1 MAEAGADLGS
11 AWLNVVPSFNGMKR
25 EIAKELGGVDVT
37 GSTSSWSSRLGE
49 SLTRG
54 IGGALETIGKIGLGA
69 ATAAVG
75 GLGAALGAYIPE
87 AIKASDATD
96 KFQNTL
102 KFAGVEPGK
111 IKELTASAQKYADRT
126 IFDLQ
131 DIQSVTSKL
140 AANSVKGFDKLAEA
154 AGNLTIAAGSGK
166 VEFAQLGYALV
177 QINAAGKLMTQDW
190 NQVANAIP
198 GGAGKIMAALKD
210 IGAYTGDFRDAMSKG
225 QISAEEFNQ
234 ALLNLGFDEAAV
246 EAAQSADLFETAWG
260 NLEASLNT
268 QLTGALREVK
278 KPTTELI
285 NALADG
291 LVPQLGEKLAPA
303 AQSAAGWIQRLAD
316 SVKSGETNIKSLK
329 GQLEAVTGGFG
340 AMLAAGAGL
349 KNFQQIAGFFGGID
363 GALGK
368 TSGSLGDFA
377 KGIPDAAKSLGSLK
391 TLPGE
396 VTGAFG
402 QMSKRVAAARFEMT
416 GVADG
421 FFGTL
426 FGGTRLGSALS
437 SANGQISAG
446 MGVLKNTMIRGAATT
461 GLAFDTVAAR
471 MAPAV
476 SRIGGV
482 ASSIGGKIVGPLA
495 PIGARVRAA
504 FGPLG
509 AAFDG
514 VGSKLSGL
522 GSKLS
527 DLAPK
532 ASQSLGKLGS
542 IFAPGRMLKVL
553 AFGGLAAAAFA
564 GIGAIVQQGGVELVG
579 QISKTLQGLPG
590 QIALYGE
597 KIAQALPEALAT
609 GTSIVT
615 MVVNAITQS
624 MPQLSNAIGK
634 VVPALVKGLSDALPV
649 LLPAVAQMITAIAT
663 ALVENAPMLV
673 ESSLQLM
680 QGLVDGIFAALP
692 VLISAMPTL
701 IQTFMDGLL
710 QGLPRLLEMGTKLL
724 QSIIDG
730 ISQTLPTLT
739 AALPQ
744 IIQTFMDGLLQAL
757 PQILAAGTQL
767 LQSIIDGILQAM
779 PTLIAMLPQIIT
791 TIITG
796 LVQALPMIIQAGVGI
811 LNALINGLIQAIPM
825 LIEALPTIIT
835 TVVDTL
841 LANLPMII
849 EAGIQLLIGVI
860 TGIVQAIP
868 QLIAMLPQIIVTIVT
883 TLVQNIPR
891 IITAGI
897 QILVGLVTGIVQA
910 IPQIGSAI
918 AQVGSSIM
926 SAVAGFPR
934 MLFESGKKIIGGLI
948 DGVKSM
954 FSSAKN
960 AVSGLLS
967 GIRNLLPFSPAKEG
981 PFSGKG
987 WTLYSGMSIAEALA
1001 DGMHRRGHLFKEAV
1015 AETMAA
1021 GQAQIRDLEA
1031 GQVHALGAYSRASM
1045 MSDWTLGKTQSARE
1059 LVVRD
1064 VNDQLVGRMRVEAYG
1079 VTGDALGSV
1088 SRGSLRER
1096 IGISR

>member
-1 MAEAGADLGS
+1 MAEGAGADLGT
-11 AWLNVVPSFNGMKR
+11 AWLNVVPSFQGLQKSI
-25 EIAKELGGVDVT
+25 ESELGAVNVSGA
-37 GSTSSWSSRLGE
+37 TSSWGSRLGD

-54 IGGALETIGKIGLGA
+54 IGGALEMIGKLGLGA
-69 ATAAVG
+69 TAAAVG
-75 GLGAALGAYIPE
+75 GIGAALGAYIPE

-102 KFAGVEPGK
+102 KFAGVDPGK
-111 IKELTASAQKYADRT
+111 IKDLTSAAQTYADKT
-126 IFDLQ
+126 IYDLQ
-131 DIQSVTSKL
+131 DIQSMTSKL
-140 AANSVKGFDKLAEA
+140 AANGVKGFDKLAEA
-154 AGNLTIAAGSGK
+154 AGNLTAAAGGGK
-166 VEFAQLGYALV
+166 NEFAAFGYAMV
-177 QINAAGKLMTQDW
+177 QVNAAGRLMTQDW
-190 NQVANAIP
+190 NQIANAIP

-210 IGAYTGDFRDAMSKG
+210 MGAYTGDFRDAMAKG
-225 QISAEEFNQ
+225 KISAEDFNKAITQ
-234 ALLNLGFDEAAV
+234 LGFDEVAIQ
-246 EAAQSADLFETAWG
+246 AAQSATTFEGAWG
-260 NLEASLNT
+260 NLEASLNKE
-268 QLTGALREVK
+268 LTGSLKEVK
-278 KPTTELI
+278 KPMTELI
-285 NALADG
+285 NAVADG

-349 KNFQQIAGFFGGID
+349 KNFQQIAGFFGGLD
-363 GALGK
+363 SALGK
-368 TSGSLGDFA
+368 SAGSIGDFA
-377 KGIPDAAKSLGSLK
+377 KGIPDAAKTLGSLK
-391 TLPGE
+391 DLPGE

-402 QMSKRVAAARFEMT
+402 QMSKRVTAARFELT
-416 GVADG
+416 GVSDG
-421 FFGTL
+421 FFDTL
-426 FGGTRLGSALS
+426 FGGTRLGSALTA
-437 SANGQISAG
+437 ANGKLASG
-446 MGVLKNTMIRGAATT
+446 MGVLKTTVMRSAATT

-471 MAPAV
+471 MAPSV

-504 FGPLG
+504 FAPLG

-514 VGSKLSGL
+514 L
-522 GSKLS
+522 GSKMS
-527 DLAPK
+527 SLAPK
-532 ASQSLGKLGS
+532 ITDSLGTIGGA
-542 IFAPGRMLKVL
+542 FAPGRMLKFL

-564 GIGAIVQQGGVELVG
+564 GIGAIVQQGGVELIG
-579 QISKTLQGLPG
+579 QISTTLQALPG

-609 GTSIVT
+609 GTNVVT
-615 MVVNAITQS
+615 MVINAITQS
-624 MPQLSNAIGK
+624 MPQLSNAFGK
-634 VVPALVKGLSDALPV
+634 IVPALVKGLSDALPV
-649 LLPAVAQMITAIAT
+649 LLPAVAQMITAITT
-663 ALVENAPMLV
+663 ALVENAPMLI
-673 ESSLQLM
+673 ESGLQLL

-692 VLISAMPTL
+692 VLI
-701 IQTFMDGLL
+701 
-710 QGLPRLLEMGTKLL
+710 
-724 QSIIDG
+724 
-730 ISQTLPTLT
+730 

-744 IIQTFMDGLLQAL
+744 IIQTFMDGFLQAL
-757 PQILAAGTQL
+757 PRILEMGTQL
-767 LQSIIDGILQAM
+767 LQSIIDGILQTLPA
-779 PTLIAMLPQIIT
+779 LIAMLPQIIT

-796 LVQALPMIIQAGVGI
+796 LVQALPQIIQAGVGM

-841 LANLPMII
+841 LANLPQII

-860 TGIVQAIP
+860 TGLVQAIP

-891 IITAGI
+891 IISAGI

-918 AQVGSSIM
+918 AQVGSSIL

-934 MLFESGKKIIGGLI
+934 MLFESGKKIISGLI
-948 DGVKSM
+948 DGIKSM

-981 PFSGKG
+981 PFSGHG

-1001 DGMHRRGHLFKEAV
+1001 DGMQRRGHLFKEAV
-1015 AETMAA
+1015 ADTLAE

-1031 GQVHALGAYSRASM
+1031 GQLNAVGAYRRASM

>member
-37 GSTSSWSSRLGE
+37 GSTSSWGSRLGE

-69 ATAAVG
+69 TAAAVG
-75 GLGAALGAYIPE
+75 GIGAALGAYIPE

-102 KFAGVEPGK
+102 KFAGVDPGK
-111 IKELTASAQKYADRT
+111 IKDLTAAAQTYADKT
-126 IFDLQ
+126 IYDLQ
-131 DIQSVTSKL
+131 DIQSMTSKL
-140 AANSVKGFDKLAEA
+140 AANGVKGFDKLAEA
-154 AGNLTIAAGSGK
+154 AGNLTAAAGGGK
-166 VEFAQLGYALV
+166 NEFAAFGYAMV
-177 QINAAGKLMTQDW
+177 QVNAAGRLMTQDW
-190 NQVANAIP
+190 NQIANAIP
-198 GGAGKIMAALKD
+198 GGAGKIMQALKD
-210 IGAYTGDFRDAMSKG
+210 AGAYTGDFRDAMAKG
-225 QISAEEFNQ
+225 KISAEDFNKAITQ
-234 ALLNLGFDEAAV
+234 LGFDEVAIK
-246 EAAQSADLFETAWG
+246 AAQSATTFEGAWG
-260 NLEASLNT
+260 NLEASLNKE
-268 QLTGALREVK
+268 LTGSLKEVK
-278 KPTTELI
+278 KPMTELI
-285 NALADG
+285 NAVADG

-349 KNFQQIAGFFGGID
+349 KNFQQIAGFFGGLD

-368 TSGSLGDFA
+368 ASGSLTSFA
-377 KGIPDAAKSLGSLK
+377 KGVPDAAKTLGSLK
-391 TLPGE
+391 NLPGE

-402 QMSKRVAAARFEMT
+402 QMSKRVSAARFELT
-416 GVADG
+416 GVSDG
-421 FFGTL
+421 FFDTL

-437 SANGQISAG
+437 AANGKLSSG
-446 MGVLKNTMIRGAATT
+446 MGVLKGTVSQSASFVGRGFE
-461 GLAFDTVAAR
+461 GVAER

-482 ASSIGGKIVGPLA
+482 ASSIGGKITGPLA
-495 PIGARVRAA
+495 PIAGRVRGA
-504 FGPLG
+504 FAPLG

-514 VGSKLSGL
+514 FGAKLSG
-522 GSKLS
+522 
-527 DLAPK
+527 LAPK
-532 ASQSLGKLGS
+532 ASQSLGKLGGL
-542 IFAPGRMLKVL
+542 FAPGRMLKFL
-553 AFGGLAAAAFA
+553 SFGGLAAAAFA
-564 GIGAIVQQGGVELVG
+564 GIGAIVQQGGVELVA
-579 QISKTLQGLPG
+579 QIGKTLQGLPG
-590 QIALYGE
+590 QIALYGD

-609 GTSIVT
+609 GTNIVT
-615 MVVNAITQS
+615 MVINAITQS
-624 MPQLSNAIGK
+624 MPQLSNAFGK
-634 VVPALVKGLSDALPV
+634 IVPALVKGLSDALPV
-649 LLPAVAQMITAIAT
+649 LLPAVAQMITAITT
-663 ALVENAPMLV
+663 ALVENAPMLI
-673 ESSLQLM
+673 ESGLQLL

-692 VLISAMPTL
+692 ILISALPQIIT
-701 IQTFMDGLL
+701 TFMNGLL
-710 QGLPRLLEMGTKLL
+710 QGLPRILEM
-724 QSIIDG
+724 
-730 ISQTLPTLT
+730 
-739 AALPQ
+739 
-744 IIQTFMDGLLQAL
+744 
-757 PQILAAGTQL
+757 GTQL
-767 LQSIIDGILQAM
+767 LQSIIDGILQTLPA
-779 PTLIAMLPQIIT
+779 LIAMLPQIIT
-791 TIITG
+791 TVING
-796 LVQALPMIIQAGVGI
+796 LVQALPQIIQAGVGM

-883 TLVQNIPR
+883 TLVQNIPK
-891 IITAGI
+891 IISAGI

-910 IPQIGSAI
+910 IPQIGGAI

-934 MLFESGKKIIGGLI
+934 MLFESGKKIISGLI
-948 DGVKSM
+948 DGIKSM

-960 AVSGLLS
+960 AVSGFLS

-981 PFSGKG
+981 PFSGHG

-1001 DGMHRRGHLFKEAV
+1001 DGMQRRGHLFKEAV
-1015 AETMAA
+1015 ADTLAE

-1031 GQVHALGAYSRASM
+1031 GQLNAVGAYRRASM

>member
-37 GSTSSWSSRLGE
+37 GSTSSWGSRLGE

-54 IGGALETIGKIGLGA
+54 VGGALETIGKIGLGA
-69 ATAAVG
+69 IAAAVG
-75 GLGAALGAYIPE
+75 GIGAALGAYIPE

-102 KFAGVEPGK
+102 RFAGVDPGK
-111 IKELTASAQKYADRT
+111 IKDLTAAAQTYADKT
-126 IFDLQ
+126 IYDLQ
-131 DIQSVTSKL
+131 DIQSMTSKL
-140 AANSVKGFDKLAEA
+140 AANGVKGFDKLAEA
-154 AGNLTIAAGSGK
+154 AGNLTAAAGGGK
-166 VEFAQLGYALV
+166 NEFAAFGYAMV
-177 QINAAGKLMTQDW
+177 QVNAAGRLMTQDW
-190 NQVANAIP
+190 NQIANAIP
-198 GGAGKIMAALKD
+198 GGAGKIMQALKD
-210 IGAYTGDFRDAMSKG
+210 MGAYTGDFRDAMAKG
-225 QISAEEFNQ
+225 KISAEDFNKAITQ
-234 ALLNLGFDEAAV
+234 LGFDEVAIQ
-246 EAAQSADLFETAWG
+246 AAQSATTFEGAWG
-260 NLEASLNT
+260 NLEASLNKE
-268 QLTGALREVK
+268 LTGSLREVK
-278 KPTTELI
+278 KPMTELI
-285 NALADG
+285 NAVADG

-368 TSGSLGDFA
+368 ASGSVVDFA
-377 KGIPDAAKSLGSLK
+377 KGMPEAGKSLASLK
-391 TLPGE
+391 NLPGE

-402 QMSKRVAAARFEMT
+402 QMSKRVSAARFELT
-416 GVADG
+416 GVSDG
-421 FFGTL
+421 FFDTL

-437 SANGQISAG
+437 AANGKLSSG
-446 MGVLKNTMIRGAATT
+446 MGVLKGTVSQSASFVGRGFE
-461 GLAFDTVAAR
+461 GVAER

-482 ASSIGGKIVGPLA
+482 ASSIGGKITGPLA
-495 PIGARVRAA
+495 PIGARVRGA
-504 FGPLG
+504 FAPLG

-514 VGSKLSGL
+514 FGEKLSGL
-522 GSKLS
+522 
-527 DLAPK
+527 APK
-532 ASQSLGKLGS
+532 VSQSLGKLGGL
-542 IFAPGRMLKVL
+542 FAPGRMLKFL
-553 AFGGLAAAAFA
+553 SFGGLAAAAFA
-564 GIGAIVQQGGVELVG
+564 GIGAIVQQGGVELIG
-579 QISKTLQGLPG
+579 QISQTLQALPG

-609 GTSIVT
+609 GTNVVT
-615 MVVNAITQS
+615 MVINAVTQS
-624 MPQLSNAIGK
+624 MPQLSNAFGK
-634 VVPALVKGLSDALPV
+634 IVPALVKGLSDALPV
-649 LLPAVAQMITAIAT
+649 LLPAVAQMLTAITT
-663 ALVENAPMLV
+663 ALVENAPMLI
-673 ESSLQLM
+673 ESGLM
-680 QGLVDGIFAALP
+680 LLQGLVDGIFAALP
-692 VLISAMPTL
+692 VLISALPQI
-701 IQTFMDGLL
+701 IQTFMNGLL
-710 QGLPRLLEMGTKLL
+710 QGLPRILEMGTKLL

-730 ISQTLPTLT
+730 ILQTLP
-739 AALPQ
+739 A
-744 IIQTFMDGLLQAL
+744 
-757 PQILAAGTQL
+757 
-767 LQSIIDGILQAM
+767 
-779 PTLIAMLPQIIT
+779 LIAMLPQIIT

-796 LVQALPMIIQAGVGI
+796 LVQALPQIIQAGVGM

-841 LANLPMII
+841 LANLPQII

-891 IITAGI
+891 IISAGI

-910 IPQIGSAI
+910 IPQIGGAI
-918 AQVGSSIM
+918 AQVGSSIL

-934 MLFESGKKIIGGLI
+934 MLFESGKKIISGLI
-948 DGVKSM
+948 DGIKSM

-981 PFSGKG
+981 PFSGHG

-1001 DGMHRRGHLFKEAV
+1001 DGMQRRGHLFKEAV
-1015 AETMAA
+1015 ADTLAE

-1031 GQVHALGAYSRASM
+1031 GQLNAVGAYRRASM

>member
-37 GSTSSWSSRLGE
+37 GSTSSWGSRLGE

-54 IGGALETIGKIGLGA
+54 IGGAIETIGKIGLGA
-69 ATAAVG
+69 TAAAVG
-75 GLGAALGAYIPE
+75 GIGAALGAYIPE

-102 KFAGVEPGK
+102 KFAGVDPGK
-111 IKELTASAQKYADRT
+111 IKDLTAAAQTYADKT
-126 IFDLQ
+126 IYDLQ
-131 DIQSVTSKL
+131 DIQSMTSKL
-140 AANSVKGFDKLAEA
+140 AANGVKGFDKLAEA
-154 AGNLTIAAGSGK
+154 AGNLTAAAGGGK
-166 VEFAQLGYALV
+166 NEFAAFGYAMV
-177 QINAAGKLMTQDW
+177 QVNAAGRLMTQDW
-190 NQVANAIP
+190 NQIANAIP
-198 GGAGKIMAALKD
+198 GGAGKIMQALKD
-210 IGAYTGDFRDAMSKG
+210 MGAYTGDFRDAMAKG
-225 QISAEEFNQ
+225 KISAEDFNKAITQ
-234 ALLNLGFDEAAV
+234 LGFDEVAIK
-246 EAAQSADLFETAWG
+246 AAQSATTFEGAWG
-260 NLEASLNT
+260 NLEASLNKE
-268 QLTGALREVK
+268 LTGSLREVK
-278 KPTTELI
+278 KPMTELI
-285 NALADG
+285 NAVADN

-303 AQSAAGWIQRLAD
+303 AHRAAGWIQRLAD

-368 TSGSLGDFA
+368 ASGSIGGFA

-391 TLPGE
+391 NLPGE

-416 GVADG
+416 GVSDG
-421 FFGTL
+421 FFDTL

-437 SANGQISAG
+437 AANGKLSSG
-446 MGVLKNTMIRGAATT
+446 MGVLKGTVSQSASFVGRGFE
-461 GLAFDTVAAR
+461 GVAER

-482 ASSIGGKIVGPLA
+482 ASSIGGKITGPLA
-495 PIGARVRAA
+495 PIGARVRGA
-504 FGPLG
+504 FAPLG

-514 VGSKLSGL
+514 FGAKLSG
-522 GSKLS
+522 
-527 DLAPK
+527 LAPK
-532 ASQSLGKLGS
+532 ASQSLGKLGGL
-542 IFAPGRMLKVL
+542 FAPGRMLKFL
-553 AFGGLAAAAFA
+553 SFGGLAAAAFA
-564 GIGAIVQQGGVELVG
+564 GIGAIVQQGGVELVA
-579 QISKTLQGLPG
+579 QIGKTLQGLPG

-609 GTSIVT
+609 GTNIVT
-615 MVVNAITQS
+615 MVINAITQS
-624 MPQLSNAIGK
+624 MPQLSNAFGK
-634 VVPALVKGLSDALPV
+634 IVPALVKGLSDALPV
-649 LLPAVAQMITAIAT
+649 LLPAVAQMLTAITT
-663 ALVENAPMLV
+663 ALVENAPMLI
-673 ESSLQLM
+673 ESGLM
-680 QGLVDGIFAALP
+680 LLQGLVDGIFAALP
-692 VLISAMPTL
+692 VLISALPQIIT
-701 IQTFMDGLL
+701 TFMNGLL
-710 QGLPRLLEMGTKLL
+710 QGLPRILEMGTKLL

-730 ISQTLPTLT
+730 ILQTLP
-739 AALPQ
+739 A
-744 IIQTFMDGLLQAL
+744 
-757 PQILAAGTQL
+757 
-767 LQSIIDGILQAM
+767 
-779 PTLIAMLPQIIT
+779 LIAMLPQIIT
-791 TIITG
+791 TVING
-796 LVQALPMIIQAGVGI
+796 LVQALPQIIQAGVGM

-883 TLVQNIPR
+883 TLVQNIPK
-891 IITAGI
+891 IISAGI

-910 IPQIGSAI
+910 IPQIGGAI

-934 MLFESGKKIIGGLI
+934 MLFESGKKIISGLI
-948 DGVKSM
+948 DGIKSM

-960 AVSGLLS
+960 AVSGFLS

-981 PFSGKG
+981 PFSGHG

-1001 DGMHRRGHLFKEAV
+1001 DGMQRRGHLFKEAV
-1015 AETMAA
+1015 AETLAE

-1031 GQVHALGAYSRASM
+1031 GQLNAVGAYRRASM

-1064 VNDQLVGRMRVEAYG
+1064 INDQLVGRMRVEAYG

>member
-1 MAEAGADLGS
+1 MAEGAGADLGT
-11 AWLNVVPSFNGMKR
+11 AWLNVVPSFQGLQKSI
-25 EIAKELGGVDVT
+25 ESELGAVNVSGA
-37 GSTSSWSSRLGE
+37 TSSWGSRLGA

-54 IGGALETIGKIGLGA
+54 IGGALETIGKLGLGA
-69 ATAAVG
+69 TAAAVG
-75 GLGAALGAYIPE
+75 GIGAALGAYIPE

-102 KFAGVEPGK
+102 KFAGVDPGK
-111 IKELTASAQKYADRT
+111 IKDLTAAAQTYADKT
-126 IFDLQ
+126 IYDLQ
-131 DIQSVTSKL
+131 DIQSMTSKL
-140 AANSVKGFDKLAEA
+140 AANGVKGFDKLAEA
-154 AGNLTIAAGSGK
+154 AGNLTAAAGGGK
-166 VEFAQLGYALV
+166 NEFAAFGYAMV
-177 QINAAGKLMTQDW
+177 QVNAAGRLMTQDW
-190 NQVANAIP
+190 NQIANAIP

-210 IGAYTGDFRDAMSKG
+210 MGAYTGDFRDAMAKG
-225 QISAEEFNQ
+225 KISAEDFNKAITQ
-234 ALLNLGFDEAAV
+234 LGFDEVAIQ
-246 EAAQSADLFETAWG
+246 AAQSATTFEGAWG
-260 NLEASLNT
+260 NLEASLNKE
-268 QLTGALREVK
+268 LTGSLKEVK
-278 KPTTELI
+278 KPMTELI
-285 NALADG
+285 NAVADG

-349 KNFQQIAGFFGGID
+349 KNFQQIAGFFGGLD

-368 TSGSLGDFA
+368 ASGSIGDFA
-377 KGIPDAAKSLGSLK
+377 KGIPDAAKTLGSLK
-391 TLPGE
+391 NLPGE

-402 QMSKRVAAARFEMT
+402 QLSKRVTAARFELT
-416 GVADG
+416 GVSDG
-421 FFGTL
+421 FFDTL
-426 FGGTRLGSALS
+426 FGGTRLGSALTA
-437 SANGQISAG
+437 ANGKLSSG
-446 MGVLKNTMIRGAATT
+446 MGVLKGTVVRSAATT

-471 MAPAV
+471 MAPSV

-482 ASSIGGKIVGPLA
+482 ASSIGGKIIGPIA

-504 FGPLG
+504 FAPLG

-514 VGSKLSGL
+514 LGSKLSGL
-522 GSKLS
+522 
-527 DLAPK
+527 APK
-532 ASQSLGKLGS
+532 ITDSLGKIGGA
-542 IFAPGRMLKVL
+542 FAPGRMLKFL

-564 GIGAIVQQGGVELVG
+564 GIGAIVQQGGVELIG
-579 QISKTLQGLPG
+579 QISTTLQALPG

-609 GTSIVT
+609 GTNVVT
-615 MVVNAITQS
+615 MVINAITQS
-624 MPQLSNAIGK
+624 MPQLSNAFGK
-634 VVPALVKGLSDALPV
+634 IVPALVKGLSDALPV
-649 LLPAVAQMITAIAT
+649 LLPAVAQMITAITT
-663 ALVENAPMLV
+663 ALVENAPMLI
-673 ESSLQLM
+673 ESGLQLL

-692 VLISAMPTL
+692 VLI
-701 IQTFMDGLL
+701 
-710 QGLPRLLEMGTKLL
+710 
-724 QSIIDG
+724 
-730 ISQTLPTLT
+730 

-744 IIQTFMDGLLQAL
+744 IITTFMDGFLQAL
-757 PQILAAGTQL
+757 PRILEMGTQL
-767 LQSIIDGILQAM
+767 LQSIIDGILQTLPA
-779 PTLIAMLPQIIT
+779 LIAMLPQIIT
-791 TIITG
+791 TVING
-796 LVQALPMIIQAGVGI
+796 LVQALPQIIQAGVGM

-860 TGIVQAIP
+860 TGLVQAIP

-883 TLVQNIPR
+883 TLVQNIPK
-891 IITAGI
+891 IISAGI

-910 IPQIGSAI
+910 IPQIGGAI
-918 AQVGSSIM
+918 AQVGSSIL

-934 MLFESGKKIIGGLI
+934 MLFESGKKIISGLI
-948 DGVKSM
+948 DGIKSM

-981 PFSGKG
+981 PFSGHG

-1001 DGMHRRGHLFKEAV
+1001 DGMQRRGHLFKEAV
-1015 AETMAA
+1015 ADTLAE

-1031 GQVHALGAYSRASM
+1031 GQLNAVGAYRRASM

>member
-37 GSTSSWSSRLGE
+37 GSTSSWGSRLGE

-54 IGGALETIGKIGLGA
+54 IGGAIETIGKIGLGA
-69 ATAAVG
+69 TAAAVG
-75 GLGAALGAYIPE
+75 GIGAALGAYIPE

-102 KFAGVEPGK
+102 KFAGVDPGK
-111 IKELTASAQKYADRT
+111 IKDLTSAAQTYADKT
-126 IFDLQ
+126 IYDLQ
-131 DIQSVTSKL
+131 DIQSMTSKL
-140 AANSVKGFDKLAEA
+140 AANGVKNFDKLAEA
-154 AGNLTIAAGSGK
+154 AGNLTAAAGGGK
-166 VEFAQLGYALV
+166 NEFAAFGYAMV

-198 GGAGKIMAALKD
+198 GGAGKIMQALKD
-210 IGAYTGDFRDAMSKG
+210 MGAYTGDFRDAMAKG
-225 QISAEEFNQ
+225 KISAEDFNK
-234 ALLNLGFDEAAV
+234 AIMSLGFDEVAIK
-246 EAAQSADLFETAWG
+246 AAQSATTFEGAWG
-260 NLEASLNT
+260 NLEASLNKE
-268 QLTGALREVK
+268 LTGALREVK
-278 KPTTELI
+278 KPMTELI
-285 NALADG
+285 NAVADN

-349 KNFQQIAGFFGGID
+349 KNFQQISGFFGGID

-368 TSGSLGDFA
+368 ASGSIGGFA

-391 TLPGE
+391 NLPGE

-402 QMSKRVAAARFEMT
+402 QMSKRVSAARFEMT
-416 GVADG
+416 GVSDG
-421 FFGTL
+421 FFDTL

-437 SANGQISAG
+437 AANGKLSSG
-446 MGVLKNTMIRGAATT
+446 LGVLKGTVSQSASFVGRGFE
-461 GLAFDTVAAR
+461 GVAER

-495 PIGARVRAA
+495 PIGARVRGA
-504 FGPLG
+504 FAPLG

-514 VGSKLSGL
+514 FGAKLSG
-522 GSKLS
+522 
-527 DLAPK
+527 LAPK
-532 ASQSLGKLGS
+532 ASQSLGKLGGLFS
-542 IFAPGRMLKVL
+542 PGRMLKFL
-553 AFGGLAAAAFA
+553 SFGGLAAAAFA
-564 GIGAIVQQGGVELVG
+564 GIGAIVQQGGVELVA
-579 QISKTLQGLPG
+579 QIGKTLQGLPG

-609 GTSIVT
+609 GTNIVT
-615 MVVNAITQS
+615 MVINAITQS
-624 MPQLSNAIGK
+624 MPQLSNAFGK
-634 VVPALVKGLSDALPV
+634 IVPALVKGLSDALPV
-649 LLPAVAQMITAIAT
+649 LLPAVAQMITAITT
-663 ALVENAPMLV
+663 ALVENAPMLI
-673 ESSLQLM
+673 ESGLQLL

-692 VLISAMPTL
+692 VLISALPQIIT
-701 IQTFMDGLL
+701 TFMNGLL
-710 QGLPRLLEMGTKLL
+710 QGLPRILEM
-724 QSIIDG
+724 
-730 ISQTLPTLT
+730 
-739 AALPQ
+739 
-744 IIQTFMDGLLQAL
+744 
-757 PQILAAGTQL
+757 GTQL
-767 LQSIIDGILQAM
+767 LQSIIDGILQTLPA
-779 PTLIAMLPQIIT
+779 LIAMLPQIIT
-791 TIITG
+791 TVING
-796 LVQALPMIIQAGVGI
+796 LVQALPQIIQAGVGM

-883 TLVQNIPR
+883 TLVQNIPK
-891 IITAGI
+891 IISAGI

-910 IPQIGSAI
+910 IPQIGGAI
-918 AQVGSSIM
+918 AQVGSSIL

-934 MLFESGKKIIGGLI
+934 MLFESGKKIISGLI
-948 DGVKSM
+948 DGIKSM

-981 PFSGKG
+981 PFSGHG

-1001 DGMHRRGHLFKEAV
+1001 DGMQRRGHLFKEAV
-1015 AETMAA
+1015 AETLAE

-1031 GQVHALGAYSRASM
+1031 GQLNAVGAYRRASM

-1096 IGISR
+1096 IGVGR

>member
-37 GSTSSWSSRLGE
+37 GSTSSWGSRLGE

-54 IGGALETIGKIGLGA
+54 VGGALETIGKIGLGA
-69 ATAAVG
+69 AAAAVG
-75 GLGAALGAYIPE
+75 GIGAALGAYIPE

-102 KFAGVEPGK
+102 KFAGVDPGK
-111 IKELTASAQKYADRT
+111 IKDLTDAAQTYADKT
-126 IFDLQ
+126 IYDLQ
-131 DIQSVTSKL
+131 DIQSMTSKL
-140 AANSVKGFDKLAEA
+140 AANGVKNFDKLAEA
-154 AGNLTIAAGSGK
+154 AGNLTAAAGGGK
-166 VEFAQLGYALV
+166 NEFAAFGYAMV

-198 GGAGKIMAALKD
+198 GGAGKIMQALKD
-210 IGAYTGDFRDAMSKG
+210 MGAYTGDFRDAMSKG
-225 QISAEEFNQ
+225 KISAEDFNK
-234 ALLNLGFDEAAV
+234 AIMSLGFDEVAIK
-246 EAAQSADLFETAWG
+246 AAQSATTFEGAWG
-260 NLEASLNT
+260 NLEASLNKE
-268 QLTGALREVK
+268 LTGALREVK
-278 KPTTELI
+278 KPMTELI
-285 NALADG
+285 NAVADN

-349 KNFQQIAGFFGGID
+349 KNFQQISGFFGGID

-368 TSGSLGDFA
+368 ASGSIGGFA

-391 TLPGE
+391 NLPGE

-402 QMSKRVAAARFEMT
+402 QMSKRVTAARFELT
-416 GVADG
+416 GVSDG
-421 FFGTL
+421 FFDTL

-437 SANGQISAG
+437 AANGKLSSG
-446 MGVLKNTMIRGAATT
+446 MGVLKGTVSQSASFVGRGFE
-461 GLAFDTVAAR
+461 GVAER

-482 ASSIGGKIVGPLA
+482 ASSIGGKITGPLA
-495 PIGARVRAA
+495 PIGARVRGA
-504 FGPLG
+504 FAPLG

-514 VGSKLSGL
+514 FGAKLSG
-522 GSKLS
+522 
-527 DLAPK
+527 LAPK
-532 ASQSLGKLGS
+532 ASQSLGKLGGL
-542 IFAPGRMLKVL
+542 FAPGRMLKFL
-553 AFGGLAAAAFA
+553 SFGGLAAAAFA
-564 GIGAIVQQGGVELVG
+564 GIGAIVQQGGVELVA
-579 QISKTLQGLPG
+579 QIGKTLQGLPG
-590 QIALYGE
+590 QIALYGD

-609 GTSIVT
+609 GTNIVT
-615 MVVNAITQS
+615 MVINAITQS
-624 MPQLSNAIGK
+624 MPQLSNAFGK
-634 VVPALVKGLSDALPV
+634 IVPALVKGLSDALPV
-649 LLPAVAQMITAIAT
+649 LLPAVAQMLTAITT
-663 ALVENAPMLV
+663 ALVENAPMLI
-673 ESSLQLM
+673 ESGLQLL

-692 VLISAMPTL
+692 ILISALPQIIT
-701 IQTFMDGLL
+701 TFMNGLL
-710 QGLPRLLEMGTKLL
+710 QGLPRILEM
-724 QSIIDG
+724 
-730 ISQTLPTLT
+730 
-739 AALPQ
+739 
-744 IIQTFMDGLLQAL
+744 
-757 PQILAAGTQL
+757 GTQL
-767 LQSIIDGILQAM
+767 LQSIIDGILQTLPA
-779 PTLIAMLPQIIT
+779 LIAMLPQIIT
-791 TIITG
+791 TVING
-796 LVQALPMIIQAGVGI
+796 LVQALPQIIQAGVGM

-860 TGIVQAIP
+860 TGLVQAIP

-883 TLVQNIPR
+883 TLVQNIPK
-891 IITAGI
+891 IISAGI

-910 IPQIGSAI
+910 IPQIGGAI
-918 AQVGSSIM
+918 AQVGSSII

-934 MLFESGKKIIGGLI
+934 MLFESGKKIISGLI
-948 DGVKSM
+948 DGIKSM

-960 AVSGLLS
+960 AVSGFLS

-981 PFSGKG
+981 PFSGHG

-1001 DGMHRRGHLFKEAV
+1001 DGMQRRGHLFKEAV
-1015 AETMAA
+1015 AETLAE

-1031 GQVHALGAYSRASM
+1031 GQLNAVGAYRRASM

>member
-69 ATAAVG
+69 ASAAVG

-198 GGAGKIMAALKD
+198 GGAGKIMQALKD
-210 IGAYTGDFRDAMSKG
+210 IGAYTGEFRDAMSKG

-349 KNFQQIAGFFGGID
+349 KNFQQIAGFFGGLD

-368 TSGSLGDFA
+368 ASGSVVDFA
-377 KGIPDAAKSLGSLK
+377 KGMPEAGKSLASLK
-391 TLPGE
+391 NLPGE

-402 QMSKRVAAARFEMT
+402 QMSKRVTAARFELT
-416 GVADG
+416 GVSDG
-421 FFGTL
+421 FFDTL

-437 SANGQISAG
+437 SANGKLSAG
-446 MGVLKNTMIRGAATT
+446 MGVLKNTMIRSAATT

-471 MAPAV
+471 MSPAV

-482 ASSIGGKIVGPLA
+482 ASSIGGKITGPLV

-504 FGPLG
+504 FAPLG

-514 VGSKLSGL
+514 L
-522 GSKLS
+522 GSKMS
-527 DLAPK
+527 ALAPK
-532 ASQSLGKLGS
+532 ITDSLGKIGGA
-542 IFAPGRMLKVL
+542 FAPGRMLKFL

-564 GIGAIVQQGGVELVG
+564 GIGAIVQQGGVELVA
-579 QISKTLQGLPG
+579 QIGKTLQGLPG

-609 GTSIVT
+609 GTNVVT
-615 MVVNAITQS
+615 MVINAVTQS
-624 MPQLSNAIGK
+624 MPQLSNAFGK
-634 VVPALVKGLSDALPV
+634 IVPALVKGLSDALPV
-649 LLPAVAQMITAIAT
+649 LLPAVAQMITAITT
-663 ALVENAPMLV
+663 ALVENAPMLI
-673 ESSLQLM
+673 ESGLQLL
-680 QGLVDGIFAALP
+680 QGLIDGIFAALP
-692 VLISAMPTL
+692 VLI
-701 IQTFMDGLL
+701 
-710 QGLPRLLEMGTKLL
+710 
-724 QSIIDG
+724 
-730 ISQTLPTLT
+730 
-739 AALPQ
+739 AALPT
-744 IIQTFMDGLLQAL
+744 IIQTFMDGFLQAL
-757 PQILAAGTQL
+757 PRILEMGTQL
-767 LQSIIDGILQAM
+767 LQSIIDGILQTLPA
-779 PTLIAMLPQIIT
+779 LIAMLPQIIT
-791 TIITG
+791 TVING
-796 LVQALPMIIQAGVGI
+796 LVQALPQIIQAGVGM
-811 LNALINGLIQAIPM
+811 LNALINGLVQAIPM

-883 TLVQNIPR
+883 TLVQNIPK
-891 IITAGI
+891 IISAGI

-934 MLFESGKKIIGGLI
+934 MLFESGKKIISGLI
-948 DGVKSM
+948 DGIKSM

-987 WTLYSGMSIAEALA
+987 WTLYSGQSIVEALA
-1001 DGMHRRGHLFKEAV
+1001 DGALQKQHLFKAAI

-1031 GQVHALGAYSRASM
+1031 GQVNALGAYSRASM

-1096 IGISR
+1096 IGIGR

>member
-37 GSTSSWSSRLGE
+37 GSTSSWGSRLGE

-54 IGGALETIGKIGLGA
+54 VGGALETIGKIGLGA
-69 ATAAVG
+69 AAAAVG
-75 GLGAALGAYIPE
+75 GIGAALGAYIPE

-102 KFAGVEPGK
+102 KFAGVDPGK
-111 IKELTASAQKYADRT
+111 IKDLTDAAQTYADKT
-126 IFDLQ
+126 IYDLQ
-131 DIQSVTSKL
+131 DIQSMTSKL
-140 AANSVKGFDKLAEA
+140 AANGVKNFDKLAEA
-154 AGNLTIAAGSGK
+154 AGNLTAAAGGGK
-166 VEFAQLGYALV
+166 NEFAAFGYAMV

-198 GGAGKIMAALKD
+198 GGAGKIMQALKD
-210 IGAYTGDFRDAMSKG
+210 MGAYTGDFRDAMSKG
-225 QISAEEFNQ
+225 KISAEDFNK
-234 ALLNLGFDEAAV
+234 AIMSLGFDEVAIK
-246 EAAQSADLFETAWG
+246 AAQSATTFEGAWG
-260 NLEASLNT
+260 NLEASLNKE
-268 QLTGALREVK
+268 LTGALREVK
-278 KPTTELI
+278 KPMTELI
-285 NALADG
+285 NAVADN

-349 KNFQQIAGFFGGID
+349 KNFQQISGFFGGID

-368 TSGSLGDFA
+368 ASGSIGGFA

-391 TLPGE
+391 NLPGE

-402 QMSKRVAAARFEMT
+402 QMSKRVTAARFELT
-416 GVADG
+416 GVSDG
-421 FFGTL
+421 FFDTL

-437 SANGQISAG
+437 AANGKLSSG
-446 MGVLKNTMIRGAATT
+446 MGVLKGTVSQSASFVGRGFE
-461 GLAFDTVAAR
+461 GVAER

-482 ASSIGGKIVGPLA
+482 ASSIGGKITGPLA
-495 PIGARVRAA
+495 PIGARVRGA
-504 FGPLG
+504 FAPLG

-514 VGSKLSGL
+514 FGAKLSG
-522 GSKLS
+522 
-527 DLAPK
+527 LAPK
-532 ASQSLGKLGS
+532 ASQSLGKLGGL
-542 IFAPGRMLKVL
+542 FAPGRMLKFL
-553 AFGGLAAAAFA
+553 SFGGLAAAAFA
-564 GIGAIVQQGGVELVG
+564 GIGAIVQQGGVELVA
-579 QISKTLQGLPG
+579 QIGKTLQGLPG
-590 QIALYGE
+590 QIALYGD

-609 GTSIVT
+609 GTNIVT
-615 MVVNAITQS
+615 MVINAITQS
-624 MPQLSNAIGK
+624 MPQLSNAFGK
-634 VVPALVKGLSDALPV
+634 IVPALVKGLSDALPV
-649 LLPAVAQMITAIAT
+649 LLPAVAQMITAITT
-663 ALVENAPMLV
+663 ALVENAPMLI
-673 ESSLQLM
+673 ESGLQLL

-692 VLISAMPTL
+692 ILISALPQIIT
-701 IQTFMDGLL
+701 TFMNGLL
-710 QGLPRLLEMGTKLL
+710 QGLPRILEM
-724 QSIIDG
+724 
-730 ISQTLPTLT
+730 
-739 AALPQ
+739 
-744 IIQTFMDGLLQAL
+744 
-757 PQILAAGTQL
+757 GTQL
-767 LQSIIDGILQAM
+767 LQSIIDGILQTLPA
-779 PTLIAMLPQIIT
+779 LIAMLPQIIT
-791 TIITG
+791 TVING
-796 LVQALPMIIQAGVGI
+796 LVQALPQIIQAGVGM

-883 TLVQNIPR
+883 TLVQNIPK
-891 IITAGI
+891 IISAGI

-910 IPQIGSAI
+910 IPQIGGAI
-918 AQVGSSIM
+918 AQVGSSII

-934 MLFESGKKIIGGLI
+934 MLFESGKKIISGLI
-948 DGVKSM
+948 DGIKSM

-960 AVSGLLS
+960 AVSGFLS

-981 PFSGKG
+981 PFSGHG

-1001 DGMHRRGHLFKEAV
+1001 DGMQRRGHLFKEAV
-1015 AETMAA
+1015 ADTLAE

-1031 GQVHALGAYSRASM
+1031 GQLNAVGAYRRASM

-1079 VTGDALGSV
+1079 GTGDALGSV

>member
-1 MAEAGADLGS
+1 
-11 AWLNVVPSFNGMKR
+11 MKR

-37 GSTSSWSSRLGE
+37 GSTSSWGSRLGE

-54 IGGALETIGKIGLGA
+54 IGGAIETIGKIGLGA
-69 ATAAVG
+69 TAAAVG
-75 GLGAALGAYIPE
+75 GIGAALGAYIPE

-102 KFAGVEPGK
+102 RFAGVDPGK
-111 IKELTASAQKYADRT
+111 IKDLTAAAQTYADKT
-126 IFDLQ
+126 IYDLQ
-131 DIQSVTSKL
+131 DIQSMTSKL
-140 AANSVKGFDKLAEA
+140 AANGVKGFDKLAEA
-154 AGNLTIAAGSGK
+154 AGNLTAAAGGGK
-166 VEFAQLGYALV
+166 NEFAAFGYAMV
-177 QINAAGKLMTQDW
+177 QVNAAGRLMTQDW
-190 NQVANAIP
+190 NQIANAIP
-198 GGAGKIMAALKD
+198 GGAGKIMQALKD
-210 IGAYTGDFRDAMSKG
+210 MGAYTGDFRDAMAKG
-225 QISAEEFNQ
+225 KISAEDFNKAITQ
-234 ALLNLGFDEAAV
+234 LGFDEVAIK
-246 EAAQSADLFETAWG
+246 AAQSATTFEGAWG
-260 NLEASLNT
+260 NLEASLNKE
-268 QLTGALREVK
+268 LTGSLKEVK
-278 KPTTELI
+278 KPMTELI
-285 NALADG
+285 NAVADG

-349 KNFQQIAGFFGGID
+349 KNFQQIAGFFGGLD

-368 TSGSLGDFA
+368 ASGSVVDFA
-377 KGIPDAAKSLGSLK
+377 KGMPEAGKSLASLK
-391 TLPGE
+391 NLPGE

-402 QMSKRVAAARFEMT
+402 QMSKRVSAARFELT
-416 GVADG
+416 GVSDG
-421 FFGTL
+421 FFDTL

-437 SANGQISAG
+437 AANGKLSSG
-446 MGVLKNTMIRGAATT
+446 MGVLKGTVSQSASFVGRGFEGIAE
-461 GLAFDTVAAR
+461 R

-482 ASSIGGKIVGPLA
+482 ASSIGGKITGPLA

-504 FGPLG
+504 FAPLG

-514 VGSKLSGL
+514 L
-522 GSKLS
+522 GSKMS
-527 DLAPK
+527 SLAPK
-532 ASQSLGKLGS
+532 ISDSLGKIGGA
-542 IFAPGRMLKVL
+542 FAPGRMLKFL

-564 GIGAIVQQGGVELVG
+564 GIGAIVQQGGVELVA
-579 QISKTLQGLPG
+579 QIGKTLQGLPG

-609 GTSIVT
+609 GTNVVT
-615 MVVNAITQS
+615 MVINAVTQA
-624 MPQLSNAIGK
+624 MPQLSNAFGK
-634 VVPALVKGLSDALPV
+634 IVPALVKGLSDALPV
-649 LLPAVAQMITAIAT
+649 LLPAVAQMITAITT
-663 ALVENAPMLV
+663 ALVENAPMLI
-673 ESSLQLM
+673 ESGLQLL

-692 VLISAMPTL
+692 VLI
-701 IQTFMDGLL
+701 
-710 QGLPRLLEMGTKLL
+710 
-724 QSIIDG
+724 
-730 ISQTLPTLT
+730 
-739 AALPQ
+739 AALPT
-744 IIQTFMDGLLQAL
+744 IIQTFMDGFLQAL
-757 PQILAAGTQL
+757 PRILEMGTQL
-767 LQSIIDGILQAM
+767 LQSIIDGILQTLPA
-779 PTLIAMLPQIIT
+779 LIAMLPQIIT
-791 TIITG
+791 TVING
-796 LVQALPMIIQAGVGI
+796 LVQALPQIIQAGVGM

-891 IITAGI
+891 IISAGI

-910 IPQIGSAI
+910 IPQIGGAI

-948 DGVKSM
+948 DGINSM
-954 FSSAKN
+954 FAAAKN
-960 AVSGLLS
+960 AVGGLLS

-987 WTLYSGMSIAEALA
+987 WTLYSGQSIVEALA
-1001 DGMHRRGHLFKEAV
+1001 AGALQKQHLFKAAI

-1031 GQVHALGAYSRASM
+1031 GQVNALGAYSRASM

-1096 IGISR
+1096 IGIGR

>member
-37 GSTSSWSSRLGE
+37 GSTSSWGSRLGE

-69 ATAAVG
+69 ASAAVG

-102 KFAGVEPGK
+102 KFAGVDPGK
-111 IKELTASAQKYADRT
+111 IKDLTDAAQSYADKT
-126 IFDLQ
+126 IYDLQ
-131 DIQSVTSKL
+131 DIQSMTSKL
-140 AANSVKGFDKLAEA
+140 AANGVKGFDKLAEA
-154 AGNLTIAAGSGK
+154 AGNLTAAAGGGK
-166 VEFAQLGYALV
+166 NEFAAFGYAMV
-177 QINAAGKLMTQDW
+177 QVNAAGRLMTQDW
-190 NQVANAIP
+190 NQIANAIP
-198 GGAGKIMAALKD
+198 GGAGKIMQALKD
-210 IGAYTGDFRDAMSKG
+210 MGAYTGDFRDAMAKG
-225 QISAEEFNQ
+225 KISAEDFNKAITQ
-234 ALLNLGFDEAAV
+234 LGFDEVAIA
-246 EAAQSADLFETAWG
+246 AAQSATTFEGAWG
-260 NLEASLNT
+260 NLEASLNKE
-268 QLTGALREVK
+268 LTASLREVK
-278 KPTTELI
+278 KPMTELI
-285 NALADG
+285 NAVADG

-349 KNFQQIAGFFGGID
+349 KNFQQIAGFFGGLD

-368 TSGSLGDFA
+368 ATGSLGGFA
-377 KGIPDAAKSLGSLK
+377 KGIPAAGKSLASLK
-391 TLPGE
+391 NLPGE

-402 QMSKRVAAARFEMT
+402 QMSKRVTAARFQLT
-416 GVADG
+416 GVSDG

-437 SANGQISAG
+437 SANGQLTAG
-446 MGVLKNTMIRGAATT
+446 MGVLKNTMVRGAATT

-482 ASSIGGKIVGPLA
+482 ASSIGGKIVGPIA

-504 FGPLG
+504 FAPLG

-514 VGSKLSGL
+514 FGSKLSGL
-522 GSKLS
+522 SSKMSGLGSKVS
-527 DLAPK
+527 D
-532 ASQSLGKLGS
+532 SLGKIGS
-542 IFAPGRMLKVL
+542 AFAPGRMLKFL

-579 QISKTLQGLPG
+579 QIAKTLQGLPG

-597 KIAQALPEALAT
+597 KIAQALPETLAT
-609 GTSIVT
+609 GTNIVT

-692 VLISAMPTL
+692 VLISALPTL

-710 QGLPRLLEMGTKLL
+710 QALPRLLEMGTKLL

-739 AALPQ
+739 AALPK

-757 PQILAAGTQL
+757 PQILAAGTKL
-767 LQSIIDGILQAM
+767 LQSIIDGILQAL

-860 TGIVQAIP
+860 TGLVQAIP

-883 TLVQNIPR
+883 VLVQNIPK

-918 AQVGSSIM
+918 AQVGSSIL

-934 MLFESGKKIIGGLI
+934 MLFESGKKIISGLI
-948 DGVKSM
+948 DGIKSM

-1001 DGMHRRGHLFKEAV
+1001 DGMQRRGHLFKEAV
-1015 AETMAA
+1015 ADTMAA

-1031 GQVHALGAYSRASM
+1031 GQVSALGAYSRASM

-1096 IGISR
+1096 IGVSR

>member
-37 GSTSSWSSRLGE
+37 GSTSSWGSRLGE

-54 IGGALETIGKIGLGA
+54 VGGALETIGKIGLGA
-69 ATAAVG
+69 TAAAVG
-75 GLGAALGAYIPE
+75 GIGAALGAYIPE

-102 KFAGVEPGK
+102 RFAGVDPGK
-111 IKELTASAQKYADRT
+111 IKDLTAAAQTYADKT
-126 IFDLQ
+126 IYDLQ
-131 DIQSVTSKL
+131 DIQSMTSKL
-140 AANSVKGFDKLAEA
+140 AANGVKGFDKLAEA
-154 AGNLTIAAGSGK
+154 AGNLTAAAGGGK
-166 VEFAQLGYALV
+166 NEFAAFGYAMV
-177 QINAAGKLMTQDW
+177 QVNAAGRLMTQDW
-190 NQVANAIP
+190 NQIANAIP

-210 IGAYTGDFRDAMSKG
+210 MGAYTGDFRDAMAKG
-225 QISAEEFNQ
+225 KISAEDFNKAITQ
-234 ALLNLGFDEAAV
+234 LGFDEVAIQ
-246 EAAQSADLFETAWG
+246 AAQSATTFEGAWG
-260 NLEASLNT
+260 NLEASLNKE
-268 QLTGALREVK
+268 LTGSLREVK
-278 KPTTELI
+278 KPMTELI
-285 NALADG
+285 NAVADG

-368 TSGSLGDFA
+368 ASGSVVDFA
-377 KGIPDAAKSLGSLK
+377 KGMPEAGKSLASLK
-391 TLPGE
+391 NLPGE

-402 QMSKRVAAARFEMT
+402 QMSKRVSAARFELT
-416 GVADG
+416 GVSDG
-421 FFGTL
+421 FFDTL

-437 SANGQISAG
+437 AANGKLSSG
-446 MGVLKNTMIRGAATT
+446 MGVLKGTVSQSASFVGRGFE
-461 GLAFDTVAAR
+461 GVAER

-482 ASSIGGKIVGPLA
+482 ASSIGGKITGPLA

-504 FGPLG
+504 FAPLG

-514 VGSKLSGL
+514 LGSKLSGL
-522 GSKLS
+522 
-527 DLAPK
+527 APK
-532 ASQSLGKLGS
+532 ISDSLGKIGGA
-542 IFAPGRMLKVL
+542 FAPGRMLKFL

-564 GIGAIVQQGGVELVG
+564 GIGALVQQGGVEL
-579 QISKTLQGLPG
+579 ISKISETLRGLPVMISVYG
-590 QIALYGE
+590 EQIAR
-597 KIAQALPEALAT
+597 ALPEALAT
-609 GTSIVT
+609 GTNVIT
-615 MVVNAITQS
+615 MVINAITQS
-624 MPQLSNAIGK
+624 MPQLSNAFGK
-634 VVPALVKGLSDALPV
+634 IVPALVKGLSDALPV
-649 LLPAVAQMITAIAT
+649 LLPAVAQMITAITT
-663 ALVENAPMLV
+663 ALVENAPMLI
-673 ESSLQLM
+673 ESGLQLL
-680 QGLVDGIFAALP
+680 QGLVDGIFQALP
-692 VLISAMPTL
+692 VLI
-701 IQTFMDGLL
+701 
-710 QGLPRLLEMGTKLL
+710 
-724 QSIIDG
+724 
-730 ISQTLPTLT
+730 
-739 AALPQ
+739 AALPT
-744 IIQTFMDGLLQAL
+744 IIQTFMDGFLQAL
-757 PQILAAGTQL
+757 PRILEMGTQL
-767 LQSIIDGILQAM
+767 LQSIIDGILQTLPA
-779 PTLIAMLPQIIT
+779 LIAMLPQIIT
-791 TIITG
+791 TVING
-796 LVQALPMIIQAGVGI
+796 LVQALPQIIQAGVGM

-849 EAGIQLLIGVI
+849 EAGVQLLIGVI
-860 TGIVQAIP
+860 TGLVQAIP

-883 TLVQNIPR
+883 TLVQNIPK
-891 IITAGI
+891 IISAGI

-910 IPQIGSAI
+910 IPQIGGAI

-934 MLFESGKKIIGGLI
+934 MLFESGKKIISGLI
-948 DGVKSM
+948 DGIKSM

-987 WTLYSGMSIAEALA
+987 WTLYSGQSIVEALA
-1001 DGMHRRGHLFKEAV
+1001 DGALQKQHLFKAAI

-1021 GQAQIRDLEA
+1021 GQAQIRDLEV
-1031 GQVHALGAYSRASM
+1031 GQVSALGAYSRASM
-1045 MSDWTLGKTQSARE
+1045 MSDGTLGKTQSARE

-1096 IGISR
+1096 IGVSR

>member
-37 GSTSSWSSRLGE
+37 GSTSSWGSRLGE

-54 IGGALETIGKIGLGA
+54 IGGALETIGKLGLGA
-69 ATAAVG
+69 TAAAVG
-75 GLGAALGAYIPE
+75 GIGAALGAYIPE

-102 KFAGVEPGK
+102 KFAGVDPGK
-111 IKELTASAQKYADRT
+111 IKDLTAAAQTYADKT
-126 IFDLQ
+126 IYDLQ
-131 DIQSVTSKL
+131 DIQSMTSKL
-140 AANSVKGFDKLAEA
+140 AANGVKGFDKLAEA
-154 AGNLTIAAGSGK
+154 AGNLTAAAGGGK
-166 VEFAQLGYALV
+166 NEFAAFGYAMV
-177 QINAAGKLMTQDW
+177 QVNAAGRLMTQDW
-190 NQVANAIP
+190 NQIANAIP
-198 GGAGKIMAALKD
+198 GGAGKIMQALKD
-210 IGAYTGDFRDAMSKG
+210 MGAYTGDFRDAMAKG
-225 QISAEEFNQ
+225 KISAEDFNKAITQ
-234 ALLNLGFDEAAV
+234 LGFDEVAIK
-246 EAAQSADLFETAWG
+246 AAQSATTFEGAWG
-260 NLEASLNT
+260 NLEASLNKE
-268 QLTGALREVK
+268 LTGSLKEVK
-278 KPTTELI
+278 KPMTELI
-285 NALADG
+285 NAVADG

-349 KNFQQIAGFFGGID
+349 KNFQQIAGFFGGLD

-368 TSGSLGDFA
+368 ASGSIGDFA
-377 KGIPDAAKSLGSLK
+377 KGIPDAGKSLASLK
-391 TLPGE
+391 NLPGE

-402 QMSKRVAAARFEMT
+402 QMSKRVSAARFELT
-416 GVADG
+416 GVSDG
-421 FFGTL
+421 FFDTL

-437 SANGQISAG
+437 SANGKLSAG
-446 MGVLKNTMIRGAATT
+446 MGVLKGTVMRSAATT

-471 MAPAV
+471 MAPSV

-482 ASSIGGKIVGPLA
+482 ASSIGGKIIGPIA

-504 FGPLG
+504 FAPLG

-514 VGSKLSGL
+514 L
-522 GSKLS
+522 GSKMS
-527 DLAPK
+527 ALAPK
-532 ASQSLGKLGS
+532 ITDSLGKIGGA
-542 IFAPGRMLKVL
+542 FAPGRMLKFL

-564 GIGAIVQQGGVELVG
+564 GIGAIVQQGGVELVA
-579 QISKTLQGLPG
+579 QIGKTLQGLPG

-609 GTSIVT
+609 GTNVVT
-615 MVVNAITQS
+615 MVINAVTQS
-624 MPQLSNAIGK
+624 MPQLSNAFGK
-634 VVPALVKGLSDALPV
+634 IVPALVKGLSDALPV
-649 LLPAVAQMITAIAT
+649 LLPAVAQMITAITT
-663 ALVENAPMLV
+663 ALVENAPMLI
-673 ESSLQLM
+673 ESGLQLL
-680 QGLVDGIFAALP
+680 QGLIDGIFAALP
-692 VLISAMPTL
+692 VLI
-701 IQTFMDGLL
+701 
-710 QGLPRLLEMGTKLL
+710 
-724 QSIIDG
+724 
-730 ISQTLPTLT
+730 
-739 AALPQ
+739 AALPT
-744 IIQTFMDGLLQAL
+744 IIQTFMDGFLQAL
-757 PQILAAGTQL
+757 PRILEMGTQL
-767 LQSIIDGILQAM
+767 LQSIIDGILQTLPA
-779 PTLIAMLPQIIT
+779 LIAMLPQIIT
-791 TIITG
+791 TVING
-796 LVQALPMIIQAGVGI
+796 LVQALPQIIQAGVGM
-811 LNALINGLIQAIPM
+811 LNALINGLVQAIPM

-883 TLVQNIPR
+883 TLVQNIPK
-891 IITAGI
+891 IISAGI

-934 MLFESGKKIIGGLI
+934 MLFESGKKIISGLI
-948 DGVKSM
+948 DGIKSM

-987 WTLYSGMSIAEALA
+987 WTLYSGQSIVEALA
-1001 DGMHRRGHLFKEAV
+1001 DGALQKQHLFKAAI

-1031 GQVHALGAYSRASM
+1031 GQVNALGAYSRASM

-1096 IGISR
+1096 IGIGR

>member
-1 MAEAGADLGS
+1 MAEGAGADLGT
-11 AWLNVVPSFNGMKR
+11 AWLNVVPSFQGLQKSI
-25 EIAKELGGVDVT
+25 ESELGAVNVSGA
-37 GSTSSWSSRLGE
+37 TSSWGSRLGD

-54 IGGALETIGKIGLGA
+54 IGGALETIGKLGLGA
-69 ATAAVG
+69 TAAAVG
-75 GLGAALGAYIPE
+75 GIGAALGAYIPE

-102 KFAGVEPGK
+102 KFAGVDPGK
-111 IKELTASAQKYADRT
+111 IKDLTSAAQTYADKT
-126 IFDLQ
+126 IYDLQ
-131 DIQSVTSKL
+131 DIQSMTSKL
-140 AANSVKGFDKLAEA
+140 AANGVKGFDKLAEA
-154 AGNLTIAAGSGK
+154 AGNLTAAAGGGK
-166 VEFAQLGYALV
+166 NEFAAFGYAMV
-177 QINAAGKLMTQDW
+177 QVNAAGRLMTQDW
-190 NQVANAIP
+190 NQIANAIP

-210 IGAYTGDFRDAMSKG
+210 MGAYTGDFRDAMAKG
-225 QISAEEFNQ
+225 KISAEDFNKAITQ
-234 ALLNLGFDEAAV
+234 LGFDEVAIK
-246 EAAQSADLFETAWG
+246 AAQSATTFEGAWG
-260 NLEASLNT
+260 NLEASLNKE
-268 QLTGALREVK
+268 LTGSLKEVK
-278 KPTTELI
+278 KPMTELI
-285 NALADG
+285 NAVADG

-349 KNFQQIAGFFGGID
+349 KNFQQIAGFFGGLD
-363 GALGK
+363 SALGK
-368 TSGSLGDFA
+368 SAGSIGDFA
-377 KGIPDAAKSLGSLK
+377 KGIPDAAKTLGSLK
-391 TLPGE
+391 DLPGE

-402 QMSKRVAAARFEMT
+402 QMSKRVTAARFELT
-416 GVADG
+416 GVSDG
-421 FFGTL
+421 FFDTL
-426 FGGTRLGSALS
+426 FGGTRLGSALTA
-437 SANGQISAG
+437 ANGKLASG
-446 MGVLKNTMIRGAATT
+446 MGVLKTTVMRSAATT

-471 MAPAV
+471 MAPSV

-482 ASSIGGKIVGPLA
+482 ASSIGGKITGPLA

-504 FGPLG
+504 FAPLG

-514 VGSKLSGL
+514 LGSKLSGL
-522 GSKLS
+522 
-527 DLAPK
+527 APK
-532 ASQSLGKLGS
+532 ITDSLGKIGGA
-542 IFAPGRMLKVL
+542 FAPGRMLKFL

-564 GIGAIVQQGGVELVG
+564 GIGAIVQQGGVELVA
-579 QISKTLQGLPG
+579 QIGKTLQGLPG

-609 GTSIVT
+609 GTNVIT
-615 MVVNAITQS
+615 MVINAITQS
-624 MPQLSNAIGK
+624 MPQLSNAFGK
-634 VVPALVKGLSDALPV
+634 IVPALIKGLSDALPV
-649 LLPAVAQMITAIAT
+649 LLPAVAQMITAITT
-663 ALVENAPMLV
+663 ALVENAPMLI
-673 ESSLQLM
+673 ESGLQLL

-692 VLISAMPTL
+692 VLI
-701 IQTFMDGLL
+701 
-710 QGLPRLLEMGTKLL
+710 
-724 QSIIDG
+724 
-730 ISQTLPTLT
+730 

-744 IIQTFMDGLLQAL
+744 IITTFMDGFLQAL
-757 PQILAAGTQL
+757 PRILEMGTQL
-767 LQSIIDGILQAM
+767 LQSIIDGILQTLPA
-779 PTLIAMLPQIIT
+779 LIAMLPQIIT
-791 TIITG
+791 TIING
-796 LVQALPMIIQAGVGI
+796 LVQALPQIIQAGVGM

-860 TGIVQAIP
+860 TGLVQAIP

-883 TLVQNIPR
+883 TLVQNIPK
-891 IITAGI
+891 IISAGI

-910 IPQIGSAI
+910 IPQIGGAI
-918 AQVGSSIM
+918 AQVGSSIL

-934 MLFESGKKIIGGLI
+934 MLFESGKKIISGLI
-948 DGVKSM
+948 DGIKSM

-981 PFSGKG
+981 PFSGHG

-1001 DGMHRRGHLFKEAV
+1001 DGMQRRGHLFKEAV
-1015 AETMAA
+1015 AETLAE

-1031 GQVHALGAYSRASM
+1031 GQLNAVGAYRRASM

>member
-37 GSTSSWSSRLGE
+37 GSTSSWGSRLGE

-54 IGGALETIGKIGLGA
+54 IGGAIETIGKIGLGA
-69 ATAAVG
+69 TAAAVG
-75 GLGAALGAYIPE
+75 GIGAALGAYIPE

-102 KFAGVEPGK
+102 KFAGVDPGK
-111 IKELTASAQKYADRT
+111 IKDLTAAAQTYADKT
-126 IFDLQ
+126 IYDLQ
-131 DIQSVTSKL
+131 DIQSMTSKL
-140 AANSVKGFDKLAEA
+140 AANGVKGFDKLAEA
-154 AGNLTIAAGSGK
+154 AGNLTAAAGGGK
-166 VEFAQLGYALV
+166 NEFAAFGYAMV
-177 QINAAGKLMTQDW
+177 QVNAAGRLMTQDW
-190 NQVANAIP
+190 NQIANAIP
-198 GGAGKIMAALKD
+198 GGAGKIMQALKD
-210 IGAYTGDFRDAMSKG
+210 MGAYTGDFRDAMAKG
-225 QISAEEFNQ
+225 KISAEDFNKAITQ
-234 ALLNLGFDEAAV
+234 LGFDEVAIK
-246 EAAQSADLFETAWG
+246 AAQSATTFEGAWG
-260 NLEASLNT
+260 NLEASLNKE
-268 QLTGALREVK
+268 LTGSLKEVK
-278 KPTTELI
+278 KPMTELI
-285 NALADG
+285 NAVADG

-349 KNFQQIAGFFGGID
+349 KNFQQIAGFFGGLD

-368 TSGSLGDFA
+368 ASGSVVDFA
-377 KGIPDAAKSLGSLK
+377 KGMPEAGKSLASLK
-391 TLPGE
+391 NLPGE

-402 QMSKRVAAARFEMT
+402 QMSKRVSAARFELT
-416 GVADG
+416 GVSDG
-421 FFGTL
+421 FFDTL

-437 SANGQISAG
+437 AANGKLSSG
-446 MGVLKNTMIRGAATT
+446 MGVLKGTVSQSASFVGRGFEGIAE
-461 GLAFDTVAAR
+461 R

-482 ASSIGGKIVGPLA
+482 ASSIGGKITGPLA
-495 PIGARVRAA
+495 PIGARVRGA
-504 FGPLG
+504 FAPLG

-514 VGSKLSGL
+514 FGEKLSG
-522 GSKLS
+522 
-527 DLAPK
+527 LAPK
-532 ASQSLGKLGS
+532 ASQSLGKLGGL
-542 IFAPGRMLKVL
+542 FAPGRMLKFL
-553 AFGGLAAAAFA
+553 SFGGLAAAAFA
-564 GIGAIVQQGGVELVG
+564 GIGAIVQQGGVELIG
-579 QISKTLQGLPG
+579 QISQTLQALPG

-609 GTSIVT
+609 GTNVVT
-615 MVVNAITQS
+615 MVINAVTQS
-624 MPQLSNAIGK
+624 MPQLSNAFGK
-634 VVPALVKGLSDALPV
+634 IVPALVKGLSDALPV
-649 LLPAVAQMITAIAT
+649 LLPAVAQMITAITT
-663 ALVENAPMLV
+663 ALVENAPMLI
-673 ESSLQLM
+673 ESGLQLL

-692 VLISAMPTL
+692 VLI
-701 IQTFMDGLL
+701 
-710 QGLPRLLEMGTKLL
+710 
-724 QSIIDG
+724 
-730 ISQTLPTLT
+730 
-739 AALPQ
+739 AALPT
-744 IIQTFMDGLLQAL
+744 IIQTFMDGFLQAL
-757 PQILAAGTQL
+757 PRILEMGTQL
-767 LQSIIDGILQAM
+767 LQSIIDGILQTLPA
-779 PTLIAMLPQIIT
+779 LIAMLPQIIT
-791 TIITG
+791 TIING
-796 LVQALPMIIQAGVGI
+796 LVQALPQIIQAGVGM

-860 TGIVQAIP
+860 TGLVQAIP

-891 IITAGI
+891 IISAGI

-918 AQVGSSIM
+918 AQVGSSIL

-934 MLFESGKKIIGGLI
+934 MLFESGKKIISGLI
-948 DGVKSM
+948 DGITSM

-987 WTLYSGMSIAEALA
+987 WTLYSGMSIVEALA
-1001 DGMHRRGHLFKEAV
+1001 DGALQKQHLFKAAI

-1031 GQVHALGAYSRASM
+1031 GQVNALGAYSRASM
-1045 MSDWTLGKTQSARE
+1045 MSDWTLGKTQSAQE

-1096 IGISR
+1096 IGVSR

>member
-37 GSTSSWSSRLGE
+37 GSTSSWGSRLGE

-54 IGGALETIGKIGLGA
+54 VGGALETIGKIGLGA
-69 ATAAVG
+69 AAAAVG
-75 GLGAALGAYIPE
+75 GIGAALGAYIPE

-102 KFAGVEPGK
+102 KFAGVDPGK
-111 IKELTASAQKYADRT
+111 IKDLTDAAQTYADKT
-126 IFDLQ
+126 IYDLQ
-131 DIQSVTSKL
+131 DIQSMTSKL
-140 AANSVKGFDKLAEA
+140 AANGVKNFDKLAEA
-154 AGNLTIAAGSGK
+154 AGNLTAAAGGGK
-166 VEFAQLGYALV
+166 NEFAAFGYAMV

-198 GGAGKIMAALKD
+198 GGAGKIMQALKD
-210 IGAYTGDFRDAMSKG
+210 MGAYTGDFRDAMSKG
-225 QISAEEFNQ
+225 KISAEDFNK
-234 ALLNLGFDEAAV
+234 AIMSLGFDEVAIK
-246 EAAQSADLFETAWG
+246 AAQSATTFEGAWG
-260 NLEASLNT
+260 NLEASLNKE
-268 QLTGALREVK
+268 LTGALREVK
-278 KPTTELI
+278 KPMTELI
-285 NALADG
+285 NAVADN

-349 KNFQQIAGFFGGID
+349 KNFQQISGFFGGID

-368 TSGSLGDFA
+368 ASGSIGGFA

-391 TLPGE
+391 NLPGE

-402 QMSKRVAAARFEMT
+402 QMSKRVTAARFELT
-416 GVADG
+416 GVSDG
-421 FFGTL
+421 FFDTL

-437 SANGQISAG
+437 AANGKLSSG
-446 MGVLKNTMIRGAATT
+446 MGVLKGTVSQSASFVGRGFE
-461 GLAFDTVAAR
+461 GVAER

-482 ASSIGGKIVGPLA
+482 ASSIGGKITGPLA
-495 PIGARVRAA
+495 PIGARVRGA
-504 FGPLG
+504 FAPLG

-514 VGSKLSGL
+514 FGAKLSG
-522 GSKLS
+522 
-527 DLAPK
+527 LAPK
-532 ASQSLGKLGS
+532 ASQSLGKLGGL
-542 IFAPGRMLKVL
+542 FAPGRMLKFL
-553 AFGGLAAAAFA
+553 SFGGLAAAAFA
-564 GIGAIVQQGGVELVG
+564 GIGAIVQQGGVELVA
-579 QISKTLQGLPG
+579 QIGKTLQGLPG
-590 QIALYGE
+590 QIALYGD

-609 GTSIVT
+609 GTNIVT
-615 MVVNAITQS
+615 MVINAITQS
-624 MPQLSNAIGK
+624 MPQLSNAFGK
-634 VVPALVKGLSDALPV
+634 IVPALVKGLSDALPV
-649 LLPAVAQMITAIAT
+649 LLPAVAQMLTAIAT
-663 ALVENAPMLV
+663 ALVENAPMLI
-673 ESSLQLM
+673 ESGLQLL

-692 VLISAMPTL
+692 ILISALPQIIT
-701 IQTFMDGLL
+701 TFMNGLL
-710 QGLPRLLEMGTKLL
+710 QGLPRILEM
-724 QSIIDG
+724 
-730 ISQTLPTLT
+730 
-739 AALPQ
+739 
-744 IIQTFMDGLLQAL
+744 
-757 PQILAAGTQL
+757 GTQL
-767 LQSIIDGILQAM
+767 LQSIIDGILQTLPA
-779 PTLIAMLPQIIT
+779 LIAMLPQIIT
-791 TIITG
+791 TVING
-796 LVQALPMIIQAGVGI
+796 LVQALPQIIQAGVGM

-883 TLVQNIPR
+883 TLVQNIPK
-891 IITAGI
+891 IISAGI

-910 IPQIGSAI
+910 IPQIGGAI
-918 AQVGSSIM
+918 AQVGSSII

-934 MLFESGKKIIGGLI
+934 MLFESGKKIISGLI
-948 DGVKSM
+948 DGIKSM

-960 AVSGLLS
+960 AVSGFLS

-981 PFSGKG
+981 PFSGHG

-1001 DGMHRRGHLFKEAV
+1001 DGMQRRGHLFKEAV
-1015 AETMAA
+1015 AETLAE

-1031 GQVHALGAYSRASM
+1031 GQLNAVGAYRRASM

>member
-37 GSTSSWSSRLGE
+37 GSTSSWGSRLGE

-54 IGGALETIGKIGLGA
+54 IGGAIETIGKIGLGA
-69 ATAAVG
+69 TAAAVG
-75 GLGAALGAYIPE
+75 GIGAALGAYIPE

-102 KFAGVEPGK
+102 KFAGVDPGK
-111 IKELTASAQKYADRT
+111 IKDLTAAAQTYADKT
-126 IFDLQ
+126 IYDLQ
-131 DIQSVTSKL
+131 DIQSMTSKL
-140 AANSVKGFDKLAEA
+140 AANGVKGFDKLAEA
-154 AGNLTIAAGSGK
+154 AGNLTAAAGGGK
-166 VEFAQLGYALV
+166 NEFAAFGYAMV
-177 QINAAGKLMTQDW
+177 QVNAAGRLMTQDW
-190 NQVANAIP
+190 NQIANAIP
-198 GGAGKIMAALKD
+198 GGAGKIMQALKD
-210 IGAYTGDFRDAMSKG
+210 MGAYTGDFRDAMAKG
-225 QISAEEFNQ
+225 KISAEDFNKAITQ
-234 ALLNLGFDEAAV
+234 LGFDEVAIQ
-246 EAAQSADLFETAWG
+246 AAQSATTFEGAWG
-260 NLEASLNT
+260 NLEASLNKE
-268 QLTGALREVK
+268 LTGSLKEVK
-278 KPTTELI
+278 KPMTELI
-285 NALADG
+285 NAVADG

-349 KNFQQIAGFFGGID
+349 KNFQQIAGFFGGLD

-368 TSGSLGDFA
+368 ASGSIGDFA
-377 KGIPDAAKSLGSLK
+377 KGIPDAGKALASLK
-391 TLPGE
+391 NLPGE

-402 QMSKRVAAARFEMT
+402 QMSKRVTAARFELT
-416 GVADG
+416 GVSDG
-421 FFGTL
+421 FFDTL

-437 SANGQISAG
+437 SANGKLSAG
-446 MGVLKNTMIRGAATT
+446 MGVLKGTVMRSAATT

-471 MAPAV
+471 MAPSV

-482 ASSIGGKIVGPLA
+482 ASSIGGKIIGPIA

-504 FGPLG
+504 FTPLG

-514 VGSKLSGL
+514 L
-522 GSKLS
+522 GSKMS
-527 DLAPK
+527 SLAPK
-532 ASQSLGKLGS
+532 ITDSLGKIGGA
-542 IFAPGRMLKVL
+542 FAPGRMLKFL
-553 AFGGLAAAAFA
+553 SFGGLAAAAFA
-564 GIGAIVQQGGVELVG
+564 GIGAIVQQGGVELIG
-579 QISKTLQGLPG
+579 QISTTLQALPG

-609 GTSIVT
+609 GTNVVT
-615 MVVNAITQS
+615 MVINAITQS
-624 MPQLSNAIGK
+624 MPQLSNAFGK
-634 VVPALVKGLSDALPV
+634 IVPALVKGLSDALPV
-649 LLPAVAQMITAIAT
+649 LLPAVAQMLTAITT
-663 ALVENAPMLV
+663 ALVENAPMLI
-673 ESSLQLM
+673 ESGLQLL

-692 VLISAMPTL
+692 VLISA
-701 IQTFMDGLL
+701 
-710 QGLPRLLEMGTKLL
+710 
-724 QSIIDG
+724 
-730 ISQTLPTLT
+730 
-739 AALPQ
+739 LPQ
-744 IIQTFMDGLLQAL
+744 IIQTFMNGLLQGL
-757 PQILAAGTQL
+757 PRILEMGTQL
-767 LQSIIDGILQAM
+767 LQSIIDGILQTLPA
-779 PTLIAMLPQIIT
+779 LIAMLPQIIT
-791 TIITG
+791 TVING
-796 LVQALPMIIQAGVGI
+796 LVQALPQIIQAGVGM

-883 TLVQNIPR
+883 TLVQNIPK
-891 IITAGI
+891 IISAGI

-910 IPQIGSAI
+910 IPQIGGAI
-918 AQVGSSIM
+918 AQVGSSIL

-934 MLFESGKKIIGGLI
+934 MLFESGKKIISGLI
-948 DGVKSM
+948 DGIKSM

-967 GIRNLLPFSPAKEG
+967 GIRNLFPFSPAKEG
-981 PFSGKG
+981 PFSGKQ
-987 WTLYSGMSIAEALA
+987 WTLYSGQSIVEALA
-1001 DGMHRRGHLFKEAV
+1001 DGALQKQHLFKAAI

-1031 GQVHALGAYSRASM
+1031 GQVNALGAYSRASM

-1096 IGISR
+1096 IGVSR

>member
-37 GSTSSWSSRLGE
+37 GSTSSWGSRLGE

-54 IGGALETIGKIGLGA
+54 IGGAIETIGKIGLGA
-69 ATAAVG
+69 TAAAVG
-75 GLGAALGAYIPE
+75 GIGAALGAYIPE

-102 KFAGVEPGK
+102 KFAGVDPGK
-111 IKELTASAQKYADRT
+111 IKDLTAAAQTYADKT
-126 IFDLQ
+126 IYDLQ
-131 DIQSVTSKL
+131 DIQSMTSKL
-140 AANSVKGFDKLAEA
+140 AANGVKGFDKLAEA
-154 AGNLTIAAGSGK
+154 AGNLTAAAGGGK
-166 VEFAQLGYALV
+166 NEFAAFGYAMV
-177 QINAAGKLMTQDW
+177 QVNAAGRLMTQDW
-190 NQVANAIP
+190 NQIANAIP
-198 GGAGKIMAALKD
+198 GGAGKIMQALKD
-210 IGAYTGDFRDAMSKG
+210 MGAYTGDFRDAMAKG
-225 QISAEEFNQ
+225 KISAEDFNK
-234 ALLNLGFDEAAV
+234 AIMSLGFDEVAIK
-246 EAAQSADLFETAWG
+246 AAQSATTFEGAWG
-260 NLEASLNT
+260 NLEASLNKE
-268 QLTGALREVK
+268 LTGALREVK
-278 KPTTELI
+278 QPMTELI
-285 NALADG
+285 NAVADN

-368 TSGSLGDFA
+368 ASGSVVDFA
-377 KGIPDAAKSLGSLK
+377 KGMPEAGKSLASLK
-391 TLPGE
+391 NLPGE

-402 QMSKRVAAARFEMT
+402 QMSKRVSAARFEMT
-416 GVADG
+416 GVSDG
-421 FFGTL
+421 FFDTL

-437 SANGQISAG
+437 AANGKLSSG
-446 MGVLKNTMIRGAATT
+446 MGVLKGTVSQSASFVGRGFE
-461 GLAFDTVAAR
+461 GVAER

-482 ASSIGGKIVGPLA
+482 ASSIGGKITGPLA
-495 PIGARVRAA
+495 PIGARVRGA
-504 FGPLG
+504 FAPLG

-514 VGSKLSGL
+514 FGEKLSG
-522 GSKLS
+522 
-527 DLAPK
+527 LAPK
-532 ASQSLGKLGS
+532 ASQSLGKLGGL
-542 IFAPGRMLKVL
+542 FAPGRMLKFL

-564 GIGAIVQQGGVELVG
+564 GIGAIVQQGGVELVA
-579 QISKTLQGLPG
+579 QIGKTLQGLPG

-609 GTSIVT
+609 GTNIVT
-615 MVVNAITQS
+615 MVINAITQS
-624 MPQLSNAIGK
+624 TPQLSNAFGK
-634 VVPALVKGLSDALPV
+634 IVPALVKGLSDALPV
-649 LLPAVAQMITAIAT
+649 LLPAVAQMITAITT
-663 ALVENAPMLV
+663 ALVENAPMLI
-673 ESSLQLM
+673 ESGLQLL

-692 VLISAMPTL
+692 ILISALPQIIT
-701 IQTFMDGLL
+701 TFMNGLL
-710 QGLPRLLEMGTKLL
+710 QGLPRILEM
-724 QSIIDG
+724 
-730 ISQTLPTLT
+730 
-739 AALPQ
+739 
-744 IIQTFMDGLLQAL
+744 
-757 PQILAAGTQL
+757 GTQL
-767 LQSIIDGILQAM
+767 LQSIIDGILQTLPA
-779 PTLIAMLPQIIT
+779 LIAMLPQIIT
-791 TIITG
+791 TVING
-796 LVQALPMIIQAGVGI
+796 LVQALPQIIQAGVGM

-883 TLVQNIPR
+883 TLVQNIPK
-891 IITAGI
+891 IISAGI

-910 IPQIGSAI
+910 IPQIGGAI
-918 AQVGSSIM
+918 AQVGSSII

-934 MLFESGKKIIGGLI
+934 MLFESGKKIISGLI
-948 DGVKSM
+948 DGIKSM

-960 AVSGLLS
+960 AVSGFLS

-981 PFSGKG
+981 PFSGHG

-1001 DGMHRRGHLFKEAV
+1001 DGMQRRGHLFKEAV
-1015 AETMAA
+1015 ADTLAE

-1031 GQVHALGAYSRASM
+1031 GQLNAVGAYRRASM

>member
-37 GSTSSWSSRLGE
+37 GSTSSWGSRLGE

-54 IGGALETIGKIGLGA
+54 IGGAIETIGKIGLGA
-69 ATAAVG
+69 TAAAVG
-75 GLGAALGAYIPE
+75 GIGAALGAYIPE

-102 KFAGVEPGK
+102 RFAGVDPGK
-111 IKELTASAQKYADRT
+111 IKDLTAAAQTYADKT
-126 IFDLQ
+126 IYDLQ
-131 DIQSVTSKL
+131 DIQSMTSKL
-140 AANSVKGFDKLAEA
+140 AANGVKGFDKLAEA
-154 AGNLTIAAGSGK
+154 AGNLTAAAGGGK
-166 VEFAQLGYALV
+166 NEFAAFGYAMV
-177 QINAAGKLMTQDW
+177 QVNAAGRLMTQDW
-190 NQVANAIP
+190 NQIANAIP
-198 GGAGKIMAALKD
+198 GGAGKIMQALKD
-210 IGAYTGDFRDAMSKG
+210 MGAYTGDFRDAMAKG
-225 QISAEEFNQ
+225 KISAEDFNKAITQ
-234 ALLNLGFDEAAV
+234 LGFDEVAIQ
-246 EAAQSADLFETAWG
+246 AAQSATTFEGAWG
-260 NLEASLNT
+260 NLEASLNKE
-268 QLTGALREVK
+268 LTGSLREVK
-278 KPTTELI
+278 KPMTELI
-285 NALADG
+285 NAVADG

-349 KNFQQIAGFFGGID
+349 KNFQQIAGFFGGLD

-368 TSGSLGDFA
+368 ASGSVVDFA
-377 KGIPDAAKSLGSLK
+377 KGMPEAGKSLASLK
-391 TLPGE
+391 NLPGE

-402 QMSKRVAAARFEMT
+402 QMSKRVSAARFELT
-416 GVADG
+416 GVSDG
-421 FFGTL
+421 FFDTL

-437 SANGQISAG
+437 AANGKLSSG
-446 MGVLKNTMIRGAATT
+446 MGVLKGTVSQSASFVGRGFEGIAE
-461 GLAFDTVAAR
+461 R

-482 ASSIGGKIVGPLA
+482 ASSIGGKITGPLA
-495 PIGARVRAA
+495 PIGARVRGA
-504 FGPLG
+504 FAPLG

-514 VGSKLSGL
+514 FGEKLSG
-522 GSKLS
+522 
-527 DLAPK
+527 LAPK
-532 ASQSLGKLGS
+532 ASQSLGKLGGL
-542 IFAPGRMLKVL
+542 FAPGRMLKFL
-553 AFGGLAAAAFA
+553 SFGGLAAAAFA
-564 GIGAIVQQGGVELVG
+564 GIGAIVQQGGVELIG
-579 QISKTLQGLPG
+579 QISQTLQALPG

-609 GTSIVT
+609 GTNVVT
-615 MVVNAITQS
+615 MVINAVTQS
-624 MPQLSNAIGK
+624 MPQLSNAFGK
-634 VVPALVKGLSDALPV
+634 IVPALVKGLSDALPV
-649 LLPAVAQMITAIAT
+649 LLPAVAQMITAITT
-663 ALVENAPMLV
+663 ALVENAPMLI
-673 ESSLQLM
+673 ESGLQLL

-692 VLISAMPTL
+692 VLI
-701 IQTFMDGLL
+701 
-710 QGLPRLLEMGTKLL
+710 
-724 QSIIDG
+724 
-730 ISQTLPTLT
+730 
-739 AALPQ
+739 AALPT
-744 IIQTFMDGLLQAL
+744 IIQTFMDGFLQAL
-757 PQILAAGTQL
+757 PRILEMGTQL
-767 LQSIIDGILQAM
+767 LQSIIDGILQTLPA
-779 PTLIAMLPQIIT
+779 LIAMLPQIIT
-791 TIITG
+791 TIING
-796 LVQALPMIIQAGVGI
+796 LVQALPQIIQAGVGM

-860 TGIVQAIP
+860 TGLVQAIP

-883 TLVQNIPR
+883 TLVQNIPK
-891 IITAGI
+891 IISAGI

-910 IPQIGSAI
+910 IPQIGGAI

-934 MLFESGKKIIGGLI
+934 MLFESGKKIISGLI
-948 DGVKSM
+948 DGIKSM

-1001 DGMHRRGHLFKEAV
+1001 DGMQRRGHLFKEAV

-1031 GQVHALGAYSRASM
+1031 GQVNALGAYSRASM

>member
-1 MAEAGADLGS
+1 
-11 AWLNVVPSFNGMKR
+11 MKR

-69 ATAAVG
+69 ASAAVG

-198 GGAGKIMAALKD
+198 GGAGKIMQALKD
-210 IGAYTGDFRDAMSKG
+210 IGAYTGEFRDAMSKG

-349 KNFQQIAGFFGGID
+349 KNFQQIAGFFGGLD

-368 TSGSLGDFA
+368 ASGSVVDFA
-377 KGIPDAAKSLGSLK
+377 KGMPEAGKSLASLK
-391 TLPGE
+391 NLTGE

-402 QMSKRVAAARFEMT
+402 QMSKRVTAARFELT
-416 GVADG
+416 GVSDG
-421 FFGTL
+421 FFDTL

-437 SANGQISAG
+437 SANGKLSAG
-446 MGVLKNTMIRGAATT
+446 MGVLKNTMIRSAATT

-471 MAPAV
+471 MSPAV

-482 ASSIGGKIVGPLA
+482 ASSIGGKITGPLV

-504 FGPLG
+504 FAPLG

-514 VGSKLSGL
+514 L
-522 GSKLS
+522 GSKMS
-527 DLAPK
+527 ALAPK
-532 ASQSLGKLGS
+532 ITDSLGKIGGA
-542 IFAPGRMLKVL
+542 FAPGRMLKFL

-564 GIGAIVQQGGVELVG
+564 GIGAIVQQGGVELVA
-579 QISKTLQGLPG
+579 QIGKTLQGLPG

-609 GTSIVT
+609 GTNVVT
-615 MVVNAITQS
+615 MVINAVTQS
-624 MPQLSNAIGK
+624 MPQLSNAFGK
-634 VVPALVKGLSDALPV
+634 IVPALVKGLSDALPV
-649 LLPAVAQMITAIAT
+649 LLPAVAQMITAITT
-663 ALVENAPMLV
+663 ALVENAPMLI
-673 ESSLQLM
+673 ESGLQLL
-680 QGLVDGIFAALP
+680 QGLIDGIFAALP
-692 VLISAMPTL
+692 VLI
-701 IQTFMDGLL
+701 
-710 QGLPRLLEMGTKLL
+710 
-724 QSIIDG
+724 
-730 ISQTLPTLT
+730 
-739 AALPQ
+739 AALPT
-744 IIQTFMDGLLQAL
+744 IIQTFMDGFLQAL
-757 PQILAAGTQL
+757 PRILEMGTQL
-767 LQSIIDGILQAM
+767 LQSIIDGILQTLPA
-779 PTLIAMLPQIIT
+779 LIAMLPQIIT
-791 TIITG
+791 TVING
-796 LVQALPMIIQAGVGI
+796 LVQALPQIIQAGVGM
-811 LNALINGLIQAIPM
+811 LNALINGLVQAIPM

-883 TLVQNIPR
+883 TLVQNIPK
-891 IITAGI
+891 IISAGI

-934 MLFESGKKIIGGLI
+934 MLFESGKKIISGLI
-948 DGVKSM
+948 DGIKSM

-987 WTLYSGMSIAEALA
+987 WTLYSGQSIVEALA
-1001 DGMHRRGHLFKEAV
+1001 DGALQKQHLFKAAI

-1031 GQVHALGAYSRASM
+1031 GQVNALGAYSRASM

-1096 IGISR
+1096 IGIGR

>member
-37 GSTSSWSSRLGE
+37 GSTSSWGSRLGE

-54 IGGALETIGKIGLGA
+54 VGGALETIGKIGLGA
-69 ATAAVG
+69 AAAAVG
-75 GLGAALGAYIPE
+75 GIGAALGAYIPE

-102 KFAGVEPGK
+102 KFAGVDPGK
-111 IKELTASAQKYADRT
+111 IKDLTDAAQTYADKT
-126 IFDLQ
+126 IYDLQ
-131 DIQSVTSKL
+131 DIQSMTSKL
-140 AANSVKGFDKLAEA
+140 AANGVKNFDKLAEA
-154 AGNLTIAAGSGK
+154 AGNLTAAAGGGK
-166 VEFAQLGYALV
+166 NEFAAFGYAMV

-198 GGAGKIMAALKD
+198 GGAGKIMQALKD
-210 IGAYTGDFRDAMSKG
+210 MGAYTGDFRDAMSKG
-225 QISAEEFNQ
+225 KISAEDFNK
-234 ALLNLGFDEAAV
+234 AIMSLGFDEVAIK
-246 EAAQSADLFETAWG
+246 AAQSATTFEGAWG
-260 NLEASLNT
+260 NLEASLNKE
-268 QLTGALREVK
+268 LTGALREVK
-278 KPTTELI
+278 KPMTELI
-285 NALADG
+285 NAVADN

-349 KNFQQIAGFFGGID
+349 KNFQQISGFFGGID

-368 TSGSLGDFA
+368 ASGSVVDFA
-377 KGIPDAAKSLGSLK
+377 KGMPEAGKSLASLK
-391 TLPGE
+391 NLPSE

-402 QMSKRVAAARFEMT
+402 QMSKRVSAARFEMT
-416 GVADG
+416 GVSDG
-421 FFGTL
+421 FFDTL

-437 SANGQISAG
+437 AANGKLSSG
-446 MGVLKNTMIRGAATT
+446 MGVLKGTVSQSASFVGRGFE
-461 GLAFDTVAAR
+461 GVAER

-482 ASSIGGKIVGPLA
+482 ASSIGGKITGPLA
-495 PIGARVRAA
+495 PIGARVRGA
-504 FGPLG
+504 FAPLG

-514 VGSKLSGL
+514 FGEKLSG
-522 GSKLS
+522 
-527 DLAPK
+527 LAPK
-532 ASQSLGKLGS
+532 ASQSLGKLGGL
-542 IFAPGRMLKVL
+542 FAPGRMLKFL

-564 GIGAIVQQGGVELVG
+564 GIGAIVQQGGVELVA
-579 QISKTLQGLPG
+579 QIGKTLQGLPG
-590 QIALYGE
+590 QIALYGD

-609 GTSIVT
+609 GTNIVT
-615 MVVNAITQS
+615 MVINAVTQS
-624 MPQLSNAIGK
+624 MPQLSNAFGK
-634 VVPALVKGLSDALPV
+634 IVPALVKGLSDALPV
-649 LLPAVAQMITAIAT
+649 LLPAVAQMITAITT
-663 ALVENAPMLV
+663 ALVENAPMLI
-673 ESSLQLM
+673 ESGLQLL

-692 VLISAMPTL
+692 VLISA
-701 IQTFMDGLL
+701 
-710 QGLPRLLEMGTKLL
+710 
-724 QSIIDG
+724 
-730 ISQTLPTLT
+730 
-739 AALPQ
+739 LPQ
-744 IIQTFMDGLLQAL
+744 IIQTFMDGFLQAL
-757 PQILAAGTQL
+757 PRILEMGTQL
-767 LQSIIDGILQAM
+767 LQSIIDGILQTLPA
-779 PTLIAMLPQIIT
+779 LIAMLPQIIT
-791 TIITG
+791 TIING
-796 LVQALPMIIQAGVGI
+796 LVQALPQIIQAGVGM

-835 TVVDTL
+835 TIVDTL

-891 IITAGI
+891 IISAGI

-918 AQVGSSIM
+918 AQVGSSIL
-926 SAVAGFPR
+926 SAVAGFPQ
-934 MLFESGKKIIGGLI
+934 MLFESGQKIIGGLI
-948 DGVKSM
+948 DGIKSM

-1001 DGMHRRGHLFKEAV
+1001 DGMQRRGHLFKEAV
-1015 AETMAA
+1015 ADTMAA

-1031 GQVHALGAYSRASM
+1031 GQVNALGAYSRASM

>member
-37 GSTSSWSSRLGE
+37 GSTSSWGSRLGE

-54 IGGALETIGKIGLGA
+54 IGGAIETIGKIGLGA
-69 ATAAVG
+69 TAAAVG
-75 GLGAALGAYIPE
+75 GIGAALGAYIPE

-102 KFAGVEPGK
+102 KFAGVDPGK
-111 IKELTASAQKYADRT
+111 IKDLTAAAQTYADKT
-126 IFDLQ
+126 IYDLQ
-131 DIQSVTSKL
+131 DIQSMTSKL
-140 AANSVKGFDKLAEA
+140 AANGVKGFDKLAEA
-154 AGNLTIAAGSGK
+154 AGNLTAAAGGGK
-166 VEFAQLGYALV
+166 NEFAAFGYAMV
-177 QINAAGKLMTQDW
+177 QVNAAGRLMTQDW
-190 NQVANAIP
+190 NQIANAIP
-198 GGAGKIMAALKD
+198 GGAGKIMQALKD
-210 IGAYTGDFRDAMSKG
+210 MGAYTGDFRDAMAKG
-225 QISAEEFNQ
+225 KISAEDFNK
-234 ALLNLGFDEAAV
+234 AIMSLGFDEVAIK
-246 EAAQSADLFETAWG
+246 AAQSATTFEGAWG
-260 NLEASLNT
+260 NLEASLNKE
-268 QLTGALREVK
+268 LTGSLREVK
-278 KPTTELI
+278 KPMTELI
-285 NALADG
+285 NAVADN

-368 TSGSLGDFA
+368 ASGSVVDFA
-377 KGIPDAAKSLGSLK
+377 KGMPEAGKSLASLK
-391 TLPGE
+391 NLPGE
-396 VTGAFG
+396 VTCAFG
-402 QMSKRVAAARFEMT
+402 QMSKRVSAARFEMT
-416 GVADG
+416 GVSDG
-421 FFGTL
+421 FFDTL
-426 FGGTRLGSALS
+426 FGGTRLGTALS
-437 SANGQISAG
+437 AANGKLSSG
-446 MGVLKNTMIRGAATT
+446 MGVLKGTVSQSASFVGRGFE
-461 GLAFDTVAAR
+461 GVAER

-482 ASSIGGKIVGPLA
+482 ASSIGGKITGPLA
-495 PIGARVRAA
+495 PIGARVRGA
-504 FGPLG
+504 FAPLG

-514 VGSKLSGL
+514 FGAKLSG
-522 GSKLS
+522 
-527 DLAPK
+527 LAPK

-542 IFAPGRMLKVL
+542 LFAPGRMLKFL

-564 GIGAIVQQGGVELVG
+564 GIGAIVQQGGVELVA
-579 QISKTLQGLPG
+579 QIGKTLQGLPG

-609 GTSIVT
+609 GTNIVT
-615 MVVNAITQS
+615 MVINAITQS
-624 MPQLSNAIGK
+624 MPQLSNAFGK
-634 VVPALVKGLSDALPV
+634 IVPALVKGLSDALPV
-649 LLPAVAQMITAIAT
+649 LLPAVAQMLTAITT
-663 ALVENAPMLV
+663 ALVENAPMLI
-673 ESSLQLM
+673 ESGLM
-680 QGLVDGIFAALP
+680 LLQGLVDGIFAALP
-692 VLISAMPTL
+692 VLISALPQIIT
-701 IQTFMDGLL
+701 TFMNGLL
-710 QGLPRLLEMGTKLL
+710 QGLPRILEMGTKLL

-730 ISQTLPTLT
+730 ILQTL
-739 AALPQ
+739 
-744 IIQTFMDGLLQAL
+744 
-757 PQILAAGTQL
+757 
-767 LQSIIDGILQAM
+767 

-791 TIITG
+791 TIING
-796 LVQALPMIIQAGVGI
+796 LVQALPQIIQAGVGM

-825 LIEALPTIIT
+825 LIEALPQIIT
-835 TVVDTL
+835 TIVDTL
-841 LANLPMII
+841 LNNLPQII

-868 QLIAMLPQIIVTIVT
+868 QLIAMLPQIIVTIVS
-883 TLVQNIPR
+883 TLVQNIPK
-891 IITAGI
+891 IISAGI

-910 IPQIGSAI
+910 IPQIGGAI

-934 MLFESGKKIIGGLI
+934 MLFESGKKIISGLI
-948 DGVKSM
+948 DGIKSM

-960 AVSGLLS
+960 AVSGFLS

-981 PFSGKG
+981 PFSGHG

-1001 DGMHRRGHLFKEAV
+1001 DGMQRRGHLFKEAV
-1015 AETMAA
+1015 AETLAE

-1031 GQVHALGAYSRASM
+1031 GQLNAVGAYRRASM

>member
-37 GSTSSWSSRLGE
+37 GSTSSWGSRLGE

-54 IGGALETIGKIGLGA
+54 IGGAIETIGKIGLGA
-69 ATAAVG
+69 TAAAVG
-75 GLGAALGAYIPE
+75 GIGAALGAYVPE

-102 KFAGVEPGK
+102 RFAGVDPGK
-111 IKELTASAQKYADRT
+111 IKDLTAAAQTYADKT
-126 IFDLQ
+126 IYDLQ
-131 DIQSVTSKL
+131 DIQSMTSKL
-140 AANSVKGFDKLAEA
+140 AANGVKGFDKLAEA
-154 AGNLTIAAGSGK
+154 AGNLTAAAGGGK
-166 VEFAQLGYALV
+166 NEFAAFGYAMV
-177 QINAAGKLMTQDW
+177 QVNAAGRLMTQDW
-190 NQVANAIP
+190 NQIANAIP
-198 GGAGKIMAALKD
+198 GGAGKIMQALKD
-210 IGAYTGDFRDAMSKG
+210 MGAYTGDFRDAMAKG
-225 QISAEEFNQ
+225 KISAEDFNKAITQ
-234 ALLNLGFDEAAV
+234 LGFDEVAIK
-246 EAAQSADLFETAWG
+246 AAQSATTFEGAWG
-260 NLEASLNT
+260 NLEASLNKE
-268 QLTGALREVK
+268 LTGALREVK
-278 KPTTELI
+278 KPMTELI
-285 NALADG
+285 NAVADN

-316 SVKSGETNIKSLK
+316 SVKSGATNIKSLK

-349 KNFQQIAGFFGGID
+349 KNFQQISGFFGGID

-368 TSGSLGDFA
+368 ASGSIGGFA

-391 TLPGE
+391 NLPGE

-402 QMSKRVAAARFEMT
+402 QMSKRVTAARFELT
-416 GVADG
+416 GVSDG
-421 FFGTL
+421 FFDTL

-437 SANGQISAG
+437 AANGKLSSG
-446 MGVLKNTMIRGAATT
+446 MGVLKGTVSQSASFVGRGFE
-461 GLAFDTVAAR
+461 GVAER

-482 ASSIGGKIVGPLA
+482 ASSIGGKITGPLA
-495 PIGARVRAA
+495 PIGARVRGA
-504 FGPLG
+504 FAPLG

-514 VGSKLSGL
+514 FGAKLSG
-522 GSKLS
+522 
-527 DLAPK
+527 LAPK
-532 ASQSLGKLGS
+532 ASQSLGKLGGL
-542 IFAPGRMLKVL
+542 FAPGRMLKFL
-553 AFGGLAAAAFA
+553 SFGGLAAAAFA
-564 GIGAIVQQGGVELVG
+564 GIGAIVQQGGVELVA
-579 QISKTLQGLPG
+579 QIGKTLQGLPG
-590 QIALYGE
+590 QIALYGD

-609 GTSIVT
+609 GTNIVT
-615 MVVNAITQS
+615 MVINAITQS
-624 MPQLSNAIGK
+624 MPQLSNAFGK
-634 VVPALVKGLSDALPV
+634 IVPALVKGLSDALPV
-649 LLPAVAQMITAIAT
+649 LLPAVAQMITAITT
-663 ALVENAPMLV
+663 ALVENAPMLI
-673 ESSLQLM
+673 ESGLQLL

-692 VLISAMPTL
+692 ILISALPQIIT
-701 IQTFMDGLL
+701 TFMNGLL
-710 QGLPRLLEMGTKLL
+710 QGLPRILEM
-724 QSIIDG
+724 
-730 ISQTLPTLT
+730 
-739 AALPQ
+739 
-744 IIQTFMDGLLQAL
+744 
-757 PQILAAGTQL
+757 GTQL
-767 LQSIIDGILQAM
+767 LQSIIDGILQTLPA
-779 PTLIAMLPQIIT
+779 LIAMLPQIIT
-791 TIITG
+791 TVING
-796 LVQALPMIIQAGVGI
+796 LVQALPQIIQAGVGM

-883 TLVQNIPR
+883 TLVQNIPK
-891 IITAGI
+891 IISAGI

-910 IPQIGSAI
+910 IPQIGGAI
-918 AQVGSSIM
+918 AQVGSSII

-934 MLFESGKKIIGGLI
+934 MLFESGKKIISGLI
-948 DGVKSM
+948 DGIKSM

-960 AVSGLLS
+960 AVSGFLS

-981 PFSGKG
+981 PFSGHG

-1001 DGMHRRGHLFKEAV
+1001 DGMQRRGHLFKEAV
-1015 AETMAA
+1015 ADTLAE

-1031 GQVHALGAYSRASM
+1031 GQLNAVGAYRRASM

>member
-69 ATAAVG
+69 ASAAVG

-177 QINAAGKLMTQDW
+177 QINATGKLMTQDW

-198 GGAGKIMAALKD
+198 GGAGKIMQALKD
-210 IGAYTGDFRDAMSKG
+210 IGAYTGEFRNAMSKG

-349 KNFQQIAGFFGGID
+349 KNFQQIAGFFGGLD

-368 TSGSLGDFA
+368 ASGSVVDFA
-377 KGIPDAAKSLGSLK
+377 KGMPEAGKSLASLK
-391 TLPGE
+391 NLPGE

-402 QMSKRVAAARFEMT
+402 QMSKRVTAARFELT
-416 GVADG
+416 GVSDG
-421 FFGTL
+421 FFDTL

-437 SANGQISAG
+437 SANGKLSAG
-446 MGVLKNTMIRGAATT
+446 MGVLKNTMIRSAATT

-471 MAPAV
+471 MSPAV

-482 ASSIGGKIVGPLA
+482 ASSIGGKITGPLV

-504 FGPLG
+504 FAPLG

-514 VGSKLSGL
+514 L
-522 GSKLS
+522 GSKMS
-527 DLAPK
+527 ALAPK
-532 ASQSLGKLGS
+532 ITDSLGKIGGA
-542 IFAPGRMLKVL
+542 FAPGRMLKFL

-564 GIGAIVQQGGVELVG
+564 GIGAIVQQGGVELVA
-579 QISKTLQGLPG
+579 QIGKTLQGLPG

-609 GTSIVT
+609 GTNVVT
-615 MVVNAITQS
+615 MVINAVTQS
-624 MPQLSNAIGK
+624 MPKLSNAFGK
-634 VVPALVKGLSDALPV
+634 IVPALVKGLSDALPV
-649 LLPAVAQMITAIAT
+649 LLPAVAQMITAITT
-663 ALVENAPMLV
+663 ALVENAPMLI
-673 ESSLQLM
+673 ESGLQLL
-680 QGLVDGIFAALP
+680 QGLIDGIFAALP
-692 VLISAMPTL
+692 VLI
-701 IQTFMDGLL
+701 
-710 QGLPRLLEMGTKLL
+710 
-724 QSIIDG
+724 
-730 ISQTLPTLT
+730 
-739 AALPQ
+739 AALPT
-744 IIQTFMDGLLQAL
+744 IIQTFMDGFLQAL
-757 PQILAAGTQL
+757 PRILETGTQL
-767 LQSIIDGILQAM
+767 LQSIIDGILQTLPA
-779 PTLIAMLPQIIT
+779 LIAMLPQIIT
-791 TIITG
+791 TVING
-796 LVQALPMIIQAGVGI
+796 LVQALPQIIQAGVGM
-811 LNALINGLIQAIPM
+811 LNALINGLVQAIPM

-883 TLVQNIPR
+883 TLVQNIPK
-891 IITAGI
+891 IISAGI
-897 QILVGLVTGIVQA
+897 QIIVGLVTGIVQA

-934 MLFESGKKIIGGLI
+934 MLFESGKKIISGLI
-948 DGVKSM
+948 DGIKSM

-987 WTLYSGMSIAEALA
+987 WTLYSGQSIVEALA
-1001 DGMHRRGHLFKEAV
+1001 DGALQKQHLFKAAI

-1031 GQVHALGAYSRASM
+1031 GQVNALGAYSRASM

-1096 IGISR
+1096 IGIGR

>member
-37 GSTSSWSSRLGE
+37 GSTSSWGSRLGE

-54 IGGALETIGKIGLGA
+54 VGGALETIGKIGLGA
-69 ATAAVG
+69 AAAAVG
-75 GLGAALGAYIPE
+75 GIGAALGAYIPE

-102 KFAGVEPGK
+102 KFAGVDPGK
-111 IKELTASAQKYADRT
+111 IKDLTDAAQTYADKT
-126 IFDLQ
+126 IYDLQ
-131 DIQSVTSKL
+131 DIQSMTSKL
-140 AANSVKGFDKLAEA
+140 AANGVKNFDKLAEA
-154 AGNLTIAAGSGK
+154 AGNLTAAAGGGK
-166 VEFAQLGYALV
+166 NEFAAFGYAMV

-198 GGAGKIMAALKD
+198 GGAGKIMQALKD
-210 IGAYTGDFRDAMSKG
+210 MGAYTGDFRDAMSKG
-225 QISAEEFNQ
+225 KISAEDFNK
-234 ALLNLGFDEAAV
+234 AIMSLGFDEVAIK
-246 EAAQSADLFETAWG
+246 AAQSATTFEGAWG
-260 NLEASLNT
+260 NLEASLNKE
-268 QLTGALREVK
+268 LTGALREVK
-278 KPTTELI
+278 KPMTELI
-285 NALADG
+285 NAVADN

-349 KNFQQIAGFFGGID
+349 KNFQQISGFFGGID

-368 TSGSLGDFA
+368 ASGSVVDFA
-377 KGIPDAAKSLGSLK
+377 KGMPKAGKSLASLK
-391 TLPGE
+391 NLPSE

-402 QMSKRVAAARFEMT
+402 QMSKRVSAARFEMT
-416 GVADG
+416 GVSDG
-421 FFGTL
+421 FFDTL

-437 SANGQISAG
+437 AANGKLSSG
-446 MGVLKNTMIRGAATT
+446 MGVLKGTVSQSASFVGRGFE
-461 GLAFDTVAAR
+461 GVAER

-482 ASSIGGKIVGPLA
+482 ASSIGGKITGPLA
-495 PIGARVRAA
+495 PIGARVRGA
-504 FGPLG
+504 FAPLG

-514 VGSKLSGL
+514 FGEKLSG
-522 GSKLS
+522 
-527 DLAPK
+527 LAPK
-532 ASQSLGKLGS
+532 ASQSLGKLGGL
-542 IFAPGRMLKVL
+542 FAPGRMLKFL

-564 GIGAIVQQGGVELVG
+564 GIGAIVQQGGVELVA
-579 QISKTLQGLPG
+579 QIGKTLQGLPG
-590 QIALYGE
+590 QIALYGD

-609 GTSIVT
+609 GTNIVT
-615 MVVNAITQS
+615 MVINAVTQS
-624 MPQLSNAIGK
+624 MPQLSNAFGK
-634 VVPALVKGLSDALPV
+634 IVPALVKGLSDALPV
-649 LLPAVAQMITAIAT
+649 LLPAVAQMITAITT
-663 ALVENAPMLV
+663 ALVENAPMLI
-673 ESSLQLM
+673 ESGLQLL

-692 VLISAMPTL
+692 VLISA
-701 IQTFMDGLL
+701 
-710 QGLPRLLEMGTKLL
+710 
-724 QSIIDG
+724 
-730 ISQTLPTLT
+730 
-739 AALPQ
+739 LPQ
-744 IIQTFMDGLLQAL
+744 IIQTFMDGFLQAL
-757 PQILAAGTQL
+757 PRILEMGTQL
-767 LQSIIDGILQAM
+767 LQSIIDGILQTL

-791 TIITG
+791 TVING
-796 LVQALPMIIQAGVGI
+796 LVQALPQIIQAGVGM

-860 TGIVQAIP
+860 TGLVQAIP

-883 TLVQNIPR
+883 TLVQNIPK
-891 IITAGI
+891 IISAGI

-910 IPQIGSAI
+910 IPQIGGAI
-918 AQVGSSIM
+918 AQVGSSII

-934 MLFESGKKIIGGLI
+934 MLFESGKKIISGLI
-948 DGVKSM
+948 DGIKSM

-981 PFSGKG
+981 PFSGHG

-1001 DGMHRRGHLFKEAV
+1001 DGMQRRGHLFKEAV
-1015 AETMAA
+1015 ADTLAE

-1031 GQVHALGAYSRASM
+1031 GQLNAIGAYRRASM

>member
-37 GSTSSWSSRLGE
+37 GSTSSWGSRLGE

-54 IGGALETIGKIGLGA
+54 IGGAIETIGKIGLGA
-69 ATAAVG
+69 AAAAVG
-75 GLGAALGAYIPE
+75 GIGAALGAYIPE
-87 AIKASDATD
+87 VIKASDATD

-102 KFAGVEPGK
+102 KFAGVDPGK
-111 IKELTASAQKYADRT
+111 IKDLTDAAQTYADKT
-126 IFDLQ
+126 IYDLQ
-131 DIQSVTSKL
+131 DIQSMTSKL
-140 AANSVKGFDKLAEA
+140 AANGVKGFDKLAEA
-154 AGNLTIAAGSGK
+154 AGNLTAAAGGGK
-166 VEFAQLGYALV
+166 NEFAAFGYAMV

-198 GGAGKIMAALKD
+198 GGAGKIMQALKD
-210 IGAYTGDFRDAMSKG
+210 MGAYTGDFRDAMSKG
-225 QISAEEFNQ
+225 KISAEDFNK
-234 ALLNLGFDEAAV
+234 AIMSLGFDEVAIK
-246 EAAQSADLFETAWG
+246 AAQSATTFEGAWG
-260 NLEASLNT
+260 NLEASLNKE
-268 QLTGALREVK
+268 LTGALREVK
-278 KPTTELI
+278 KPMTELI
-285 NALADG
+285 NAVADN

-349 KNFQQIAGFFGGID
+349 KNFQQISGFFGGID

-368 TSGSLGDFA
+368 ASGSIGGFA

-391 TLPGE
+391 NLPGE

-402 QMSKRVAAARFEMT
+402 QMSKRVTAARFELT
-416 GVADG
+416 GVSDG
-421 FFGTL
+421 FFDTL

-437 SANGQISAG
+437 AANGKLSSG
-446 MGVLKNTMIRGAATT
+446 MGVLKGTVSQSASFVGRGFE
-461 GLAFDTVAAR
+461 GVAER

-482 ASSIGGKIVGPLA
+482 ASSIGGKITGPLA
-495 PIGARVRAA
+495 PIGARVRGA
-504 FGPLG
+504 FAPLG

-514 VGSKLSGL
+514 FGAKLSG
-522 GSKLS
+522 
-527 DLAPK
+527 LAPK
-532 ASQSLGKLGS
+532 ASQSLGKLGGL
-542 IFAPGRMLKVL
+542 FAPGRMLKFL
-553 AFGGLAAAAFA
+553 SFGGLAAAAFA
-564 GIGAIVQQGGVELVG
+564 GIGAIVQQGGVELVA
-579 QISKTLQGLPG
+579 QIGKTLQGLPG
-590 QIALYGE
+590 QIALYGD

-609 GTSIVT
+609 GTNLVT
-615 MVVNAITQS
+615 MVINAITQS
-624 MPQLSNAIGK
+624 MPQLSNAFGK
-634 VVPALVKGLSDALPV
+634 IVPALVKGLSDALPV
-649 LLPAVAQMITAIAT
+649 LLPAVAQMITAITT
-663 ALVENAPMLV
+663 ALVENAPMLI
-673 ESSLQLM
+673 ESGLQLL

-692 VLISAMPTL
+692 ILISALPQIIT
-701 IQTFMDGLL
+701 TFMNGLL
-710 QGLPRLLEMGTKLL
+710 QGLPRILEM
-724 QSIIDG
+724 
-730 ISQTLPTLT
+730 
-739 AALPQ
+739 
-744 IIQTFMDGLLQAL
+744 
-757 PQILAAGTQL
+757 GTQL
-767 LQSIIDGILQAM
+767 LQSIIDGILQTLPA
-779 PTLIAMLPQIIT
+779 LIAMLPQIIT
-791 TIITG
+791 TVING
-796 LVQALPMIIQAGVGI
+796 LVQALPQIIQAGVGM

-883 TLVQNIPR
+883 TLVQNIPK
-891 IITAGI
+891 IISAGI

-910 IPQIGSAI
+910 IPQIGGAI

-926 SAVAGFPR
+926 SAVTGFPR
-934 MLFESGKKIIGGLI
+934 MLFESGKKIISGLI
-948 DGVKSM
+948 DGIKSM

-960 AVSGLLS
+960 AVSGFLS

-981 PFSGKG
+981 PFSGHG

-1001 DGMHRRGHLFKEAV
+1001 DGMQRRGHLFKEAV
-1015 AETMAA
+1015 AETLAE

-1031 GQVHALGAYSRASM
+1031 GQLNAVGAYRRASM

>member
-37 GSTSSWSSRLGE
+37 GSTSSWGSRLGE

-54 IGGALETIGKIGLGA
+54 IGGAIETIGKIGLGA
-69 ATAAVG
+69 TAAAVG
-75 GLGAALGAYIPE
+75 GIGAALGAYIPE

-102 KFAGVEPGK
+102 KFAGVDPGK
-111 IKELTASAQKYADRT
+111 IKDLTAAAQTYADKT
-126 IFDLQ
+126 IYDLQ
-131 DIQSVTSKL
+131 DIQSMTSKL
-140 AANSVKGFDKLAEA
+140 AANGVKGFDKLAEA
-154 AGNLTIAAGSGK
+154 AGNLTAAAGGGK
-166 VEFAQLGYALV
+166 NEFAAFGYAMV
-177 QINAAGKLMTQDW
+177 QVNAAGRLMTQDW
-190 NQVANAIP
+190 NQIANAIP
-198 GGAGKIMAALKD
+198 GGAGKIMQALKD
-210 IGAYTGDFRDAMSKG
+210 MGAYTGDFRDAMAKG
-225 QISAEEFNQ
+225 KISAEDFNKAITQ
-234 ALLNLGFDEAAV
+234 LGFDEVAIK
-246 EAAQSADLFETAWG
+246 AAQSATTFEGAWG
-260 NLEASLNT
+260 NLEASLNKE
-268 QLTGALREVK
+268 LTGSLKEVK
-278 KPTTELI
+278 KPMTELI
-285 NALADG
+285 NAVADG

-349 KNFQQIAGFFGGID
+349 KNFQQIAGFFGGLD

-368 TSGSLGDFA
+368 ASGSVVDFA
-377 KGIPDAAKSLGSLK
+377 KGMPEAGKSLASLK
-391 TLPGE
+391 NLPGE

-402 QMSKRVAAARFEMT
+402 QMSKRVSAARFELT
-416 GVADG
+416 GVSDG
-421 FFGTL
+421 FFDTL

-437 SANGQISAG
+437 AANGKLSSG
-446 MGVLKNTMIRGAATT
+446 MGVLKGTVSQSASFVGRGFEGIAE
-461 GLAFDTVAAR
+461 R

-482 ASSIGGKIVGPLA
+482 ASSIGGKITGPLA
-495 PIGARVRAA
+495 PIGARVRGA
-504 FGPLG
+504 FAPLG

-514 VGSKLSGL
+514 FGEKLSG
-522 GSKLS
+522 
-527 DLAPK
+527 LAPK
-532 ASQSLGKLGS
+532 ASQSLGKLGGL
-542 IFAPGRMLKVL
+542 FAPGRMLKFL
-553 AFGGLAAAAFA
+553 SFGGLAAAAFA
-564 GIGAIVQQGGVELVG
+564 GIGAIVQQGGVELIG
-579 QISKTLQGLPG
+579 QISQTLQALPG

-609 GTSIVT
+609 GTNVVT
-615 MVVNAITQS
+615 MVINAVTQS
-624 MPQLSNAIGK
+624 MPQLSNAFGK
-634 VVPALVKGLSDALPV
+634 IVPALVKGLSDALPV
-649 LLPAVAQMITAIAT
+649 LLPAVAQMITAITT
-663 ALVENAPMLV
+663 ALVENAPMLIA
-673 ESSLQLM
+673 SGLQLL

-692 VLISAMPTL
+692 VLI
-701 IQTFMDGLL
+701 
-710 QGLPRLLEMGTKLL
+710 
-724 QSIIDG
+724 
-730 ISQTLPTLT
+730 
-739 AALPQ
+739 AALPT
-744 IIQTFMDGLLQAL
+744 IIQTFMDGFLQAL
-757 PQILAAGTQL
+757 PRILEMGTRL
-767 LQSIIDGILQAM
+767 LQSIIDGILQTLPA
-779 PTLIAMLPQIIT
+779 LIAMLPQIIT
-791 TIITG
+791 TVING
-796 LVQALPMIIQAGVGI
+796 LVQALPQIIQAGVGM

-860 TGIVQAIP
+860 TGLVQAIP

-883 TLVQNIPR
+883 TLVQNIPK
-891 IITAGI
+891 IISAGI
-897 QILVGLVTGIVQA
+897 QILVGLVTGIVQE
-910 IPQIGSAI
+910 IPQIGGAI

-926 SAVAGFPR
+926 SAVAGFPQ
-934 MLFESGKKIIGGLI
+934 MLFESGKKIISGLI
-948 DGVKSM
+948 DGIKSM

-960 AVSGLLS
+960 AVSDLLS

-987 WTLYSGMSIAEALA
+987 WTLYSGQSIVEALA
-1001 DGMHRRGHLFKEAV
+1001 DGALQKQHLFKAAI

-1031 GQVHALGAYSRASM
+1031 GQVSALGAYSRASM

-1096 IGISR
+1096 IGVSR

>member
-1 MAEAGADLGS
+1 MAEGAGADLGT
-11 AWLNVVPSFNGMKR
+11 AWLNVVPSFQGLQKSI
-25 EIAKELGGVDVT
+25 ESELGAVNVG
-37 GSTSSWSSRLGE
+37 GATSSWGSRLGD

-54 IGGALETIGKIGLGA
+54 IGGALETIGKLGLGA
-69 ATAAVG
+69 TAAAVG
-75 GLGAALGAYIPE
+75 GIGAALGAYIPE

-102 KFAGVEPGK
+102 KFAGVDPGK
-111 IKELTASAQKYADRT
+111 IKDLTAAAQTYADKT
-126 IFDLQ
+126 IYDLQ
-131 DIQSVTSKL
+131 DIQSMTSKL
-140 AANSVKGFDKLAEA
+140 AANGVKGFDKLAEA
-154 AGNLTIAAGSGK
+154 AGNLTAAAGGGK
-166 VEFAQLGYALV
+166 NEFAAFGYAMV
-177 QINAAGKLMTQDW
+177 QVNAAGRLMTQDW
-190 NQVANAIP
+190 NQIANAIP

-210 IGAYTGDFRDAMSKG
+210 MGAYTGDFRDAMAKG
-225 QISAEEFNQ
+225 KISAEDFNKAITQ
-234 ALLNLGFDEAAV
+234 LGFDEVAIQ
-246 EAAQSADLFETAWG
+246 AAQSATTFEGAWG
-260 NLEASLNT
+260 NLEASLNKE
-268 QLTGALREVK
+268 LTGSLKEVK
-278 KPTTELI
+278 KPMTELI
-285 NALADG
+285 NAVADG
-291 LVPQLGEKLAPA
+291 LVPQLGENLAPA

-349 KNFQQIAGFFGGID
+349 KNFQQIAGFFGGLD
-363 GALGK
+363 SALGK
-368 TSGSLGDFA
+368 SAGSIGDFA
-377 KGIPDAAKSLGSLK
+377 KGIPDAAKTLGSLK
-391 TLPGE
+391 NLPGE

-402 QMSKRVAAARFEMT
+402 QMSKRVTAARFELT
-416 GVADG
+416 GVSDG
-421 FFGTL
+421 FFDTL
-426 FGGTRLGSALS
+426 FGGTRLGSALTA
-437 SANGQISAG
+437 ANGKLSAG
-446 MGVLKNTMIRGAATT
+446 MGVLKGTVMRSAATT

-471 MAPAV
+471 MAPSV

-482 ASSIGGKIVGPLA
+482 ASAIGGKIIGPIA

-504 FGPLG
+504 FAPLG

-514 VGSKLSGL
+514 LGSKLSGL
-522 GSKLS
+522 
-527 DLAPK
+527 APK
-532 ASQSLGKLGS
+532 ITDSLGKIGGA
-542 IFAPGRMLKVL
+542 FAPGRMLKFL

-564 GIGAIVQQGGVELVG
+564 GIGAIVQQGGVELVAQIG
-579 QISKTLQGLPG
+579 QTLQTLPG

-609 GTSIVT
+609 GTNVIT
-615 MVVNAITQS
+615 MVINAVTQS
-624 MPQLSNAIGK
+624 MPQLSNAFGK
-634 VVPALVKGLSDALPV
+634 IVPALVKGLSDALPV
-649 LLPAVAQMITAIAT
+649 LLPAVAQMLTAITT
-663 ALVENAPMLV
+663 ALVENAPMLI
-673 ESSLQLM
+673 ESGLQLL

-692 VLISAMPTL
+692 VLI
-701 IQTFMDGLL
+701 
-710 QGLPRLLEMGTKLL
+710 
-724 QSIIDG
+724 
-730 ISQTLPTLT
+730 

-744 IIQTFMDGLLQAL
+744 IITTFMDGFLQAL
-757 PQILAAGTQL
+757 PRILEMGTQL
-767 LQSIIDGILQAM
+767 LQSIIDGILQTLPA
-779 PTLIAMLPQIIT
+779 LIAMLPQIIT

-796 LVQALPMIIQAGVGI
+796 LVQALPQIIQAGVGM

-841 LANLPMII
+841 LANLPQII

-883 TLVQNIPR
+883 TLVQNIPW
-891 IITAGI
+891 IISAGI

-910 IPQIGSAI
+910 IPQIGGAI
-918 AQVGSSIM
+918 AQVGSSIL

-934 MLFESGKKIIGGLI
+934 MLFESGKKIISGLI
-948 DGVKSM
+948 DGIKSM

-981 PFSGKG
+981 PFSGHG

-1001 DGMHRRGHLFKEAV
+1001 DGMQRRGHLFKEAV
-1015 AETMAA
+1015 ADTLAE

-1031 GQVHALGAYSRASM
+1031 GQLNAVGAYRRASM

>member
-37 GSTSSWSSRLGE
+37 GSTSSWGSRLGE

-54 IGGALETIGKIGLGA
+54 VGGALETIGKIGLGA
-69 ATAAVG
+69 TAAAVG
-75 GLGAALGAYIPE
+75 GIGAALGAYIPE

-102 KFAGVEPGK
+102 RFAGVDPGK
-111 IKELTASAQKYADRT
+111 IKDLTAAAQTYADKT
-126 IFDLQ
+126 IYDLQ
-131 DIQSVTSKL
+131 DIQSMTSKL
-140 AANSVKGFDKLAEA
+140 AANGVKGFDKLAEA
-154 AGNLTIAAGSGK
+154 AGNLTAAAGGGK
-166 VEFAQLGYALV
+166 NEFAAFGYAMV
-177 QINAAGKLMTQDW
+177 QVNAAGRLMTQDW
-190 NQVANAIP
+190 NQIANAIP
-198 GGAGKIMAALKD
+198 GGAGKIMQALKD
-210 IGAYTGDFRDAMSKG
+210 LGAYTGDFRDAMAKG
-225 QISAEEFNQ
+225 KISAEDFNKAITQ
-234 ALLNLGFDEAAV
+234 LGFDEVAIK
-246 EAAQSADLFETAWG
+246 AAQSATTFEGAWG
-260 NLEASLNT
+260 NLEASLNKE
-268 QLTGALREVK
+268 LTGSLKEVK
-278 KPTTELI
+278 KPMTELI
-285 NALADG
+285 NAVADG

-349 KNFQQIAGFFGGID
+349 KNFQQIAGFFGGLD

-368 TSGSLGDFA
+368 ASGSVVDFA
-377 KGIPDAAKSLGSLK
+377 KGMPEAGKSLASLK
-391 TLPGE
+391 NLPGE

-402 QMSKRVAAARFEMT
+402 QMSKRVSAARFEMT
-416 GVADG
+416 GVSDG
-421 FFGTL
+421 FFDTL

-437 SANGQISAG
+437 AANGKLSSG
-446 MGVLKNTMIRGAATT
+446 MGVLKGTVSQSAAFVGRGFEGIAE
-461 GLAFDTVAAR
+461 R

-482 ASSIGGKIVGPLA
+482 ASSIGGKIIGPLA
-495 PIGARVRAA
+495 PIGARVHGA
-504 FGPLG
+504 FAPIG

-514 VGSKLSGL
+514 FGEKLSG
-522 GSKLS
+522 
-527 DLAPK
+527 LAPK
-532 ASQSLGKLGS
+532 ASQSLGKLGGL
-542 IFAPGRMLKVL
+542 FAPGRMLKFL
-553 AFGGLAAAAFA
+553 SFGGLAAAAFA
-564 GIGAIVQQGGVELVG
+564 GIGAIVQQGGVELIG
-579 QISKTLQGLPG
+579 QISQTLQALPG

-609 GTSIVT
+609 GTNVVT
-615 MVVNAITQS
+615 MVINAVTQS
-624 MPQLSNAIGK
+624 MPQLSNAFGK
-634 VVPALVKGLSDALPV
+634 IVPALVKGLSDALPV
-649 LLPAVAQMITAIAT
+649 LLPAVAQMLTAITT
-663 ALVENAPMLV
+663 ALVENAPMLI
-673 ESSLQLM
+673 ESGLQLL

-692 VLISAMPTL
+692 VLISALPQI
-701 IQTFMDGLL
+701 IQTFMNGLL
-710 QGLPRLLEMGTKLL
+710 QGLPRILEMGTKLL

-730 ISQTLPTLT
+730 ILQTLP
-739 AALPQ
+739 A
-744 IIQTFMDGLLQAL
+744 
-757 PQILAAGTQL
+757 
-767 LQSIIDGILQAM
+767 
-779 PTLIAMLPQIIT
+779 LIAMLPQIIT
-791 TIITG
+791 TVING
-796 LVQALPMIIQAGVGI
+796 LVQALPQIIQAGVGM

-891 IITAGI
+891 IISAGI

-910 IPQIGSAI
+910 IPQIGGAI
-918 AQVGSSIM
+918 AQVGSSIL

-934 MLFESGKKIIGGLI
+934 MLFESGQKIIGGLI
-948 DGVKSM
+948 DGIKSM

-981 PFSGKG
+981 PFSGHG
-987 WTLYSGMSIAEALA
+987 WTLYSGMSIVEALA
-1001 DGMHRRGHLFKEAV
+1001 DGALRKQHLFKSAI

-1031 GQVHALGAYSRASM
+1031 GQVSALGAYSRASM

-1096 IGISR
+1096 IGVSR

>member
-1 MAEAGADLGS
+1 
-11 AWLNVVPSFNGMKR
+11 MKR

-37 GSTSSWSSRLGE
+37 GSTSSWGSRLGE

-54 IGGALETIGKIGLGA
+54 IGGAIETIGKIGLGA
-69 ATAAVG
+69 TAAAVG
-75 GLGAALGAYIPE
+75 GIGAALGAYIPE

-102 KFAGVEPGK
+102 RFAGVDPGK
-111 IKELTASAQKYADRT
+111 IKDLTAAAQTYADKT
-126 IFDLQ
+126 IYDLQ
-131 DIQSVTSKL
+131 DIQSMTSKL
-140 AANSVKGFDKLAEA
+140 AANGVKGFDKLAEA
-154 AGNLTIAAGSGK
+154 AGNLTAAAGGGK
-166 VEFAQLGYALV
+166 NEFAAFGYAMV
-177 QINAAGKLMTQDW
+177 QVNAAGRLMTQDW
-190 NQVANAIP
+190 NQIANAVP
-198 GGAGKIMAALKD
+198 GGAGKIMQALKD
-210 IGAYTGDFRDAMSKG
+210 MGAYTGDFRDAMAKG
-225 QISAEEFNQ
+225 KISAEDFNKAITQ
-234 ALLNLGFDEAAV
+234 LGFDEVAIK
-246 EAAQSADLFETAWG
+246 AAQSATTFEGAWG
-260 NLEASLNT
+260 NLEASLNKE
-268 QLTGALREVK
+268 LTGSLKEVK
-278 KPTTELI
+278 KPMTELI
-285 NALADG
+285 NAVADG

-349 KNFQQIAGFFGGID
+349 KNFQQIAGFFGGLD

-368 TSGSLGDFA
+368 ASGSVVDFA
-377 KGIPDAAKSLGSLK
+377 KGMPEAGKSLASLK
-391 TLPGE
+391 NLPGE

-402 QMSKRVAAARFEMT
+402 QMSKRVSAARFELT
-416 GVADG
+416 GVSDG
-421 FFGTL
+421 FFDTL

-437 SANGQISAG
+437 AANGKLSSG
-446 MGVLKNTMIRGAATT
+446 MGVLKGTVSQSASFVGRGFEGIAE
-461 GLAFDTVAAR
+461 R

-482 ASSIGGKIVGPLA
+482 ASSIGGKITGPLA
-495 PIGARVRAA
+495 PIGARVRGA
-504 FGPLG
+504 FAPLG

-514 VGSKLSGL
+514 FGEKLSG
-522 GSKLS
+522 
-527 DLAPK
+527 LAPK
-532 ASQSLGKLGS
+532 ASQSLGKLGGL
-542 IFAPGRMLKVL
+542 FAPGRMLKFL
-553 AFGGLAAAAFA
+553 SFGGLAAAAFA
-564 GIGAIVQQGGVELVG
+564 GIGAIVQQGGVELIG
-579 QISKTLQGLPG
+579 QISQTLQALPG

-609 GTSIVT
+609 GTNVVT
-615 MVVNAITQS
+615 MVINAVTQS
-624 MPQLSNAIGK
+624 MPQLSNAFGK
-634 VVPALVKGLSDALPV
+634 IVPALVKGLSDALPV
-649 LLPAVAQMITAIAT
+649 LLPAVAQMITAITT
-663 ALVENAPMLV
+663 ALVENAPMLI
-673 ESSLQLM
+673 ESGLQLL

-692 VLISAMPTL
+692 VLISA
-701 IQTFMDGLL
+701 
-710 QGLPRLLEMGTKLL
+710 
-724 QSIIDG
+724 
-730 ISQTLPTLT
+730 
-739 AALPQ
+739 LPQ
-744 IIQTFMDGLLQAL
+744 IIQTFMDGFLQAL
-757 PQILAAGTQL
+757 PRILEMGTQL
-767 LQSIIDGILQAM
+767 LQSIIDGILQTLPA
-779 PTLIAMLPQIIT
+779 LIAMLPQIIT
-791 TIITG
+791 TVING
-796 LVQALPMIIQAGVGI
+796 LVQALPQIIQAGVGM

-860 TGIVQAIP
+860 TGLVQAIP

-883 TLVQNIPR
+883 TLVQNIPK
-891 IITAGI
+891 IISAGI

-910 IPQIGSAI
+910 IPQIGGAI
-918 AQVGSSIM
+918 AQVGSSIL

-934 MLFESGKKIIGGLI
+934 MLFESGKKIISGLI
-948 DGVKSM
+948 DGIKSM

-1001 DGMHRRGHLFKEAV
+1001 DGMQRRGHLFKEAV

-1031 GQVHALGAYSRASM
+1031 GQVNALGAYSRASM

-1096 IGISR
+1096 IGVSR

>member
-37 GSTSSWSSRLGE
+37 GSTSSWGSRLGE

-54 IGGALETIGKIGLGA
+54 IGGAIETIGKIGLGA
-69 ATAAVG
+69 TAAAVG
-75 GLGAALGAYIPE
+75 GIGAALGAYIPE

-102 KFAGVEPGK
+102 KFAGVDPGK
-111 IKELTASAQKYADRT
+111 IKDLTAAAQTYADKT
-126 IFDLQ
+126 IYDLQ
-131 DIQSVTSKL
+131 DIQSMTSKL
-140 AANSVKGFDKLAEA
+140 AANGVKGFDKLAEA
-154 AGNLTIAAGSGK
+154 AGNLTAAAGGGK
-166 VEFAQLGYALV
+166 NEFAAFGYAMV
-177 QINAAGKLMTQDW
+177 QVNAAGRLMTQDW
-190 NQVANAIP
+190 NQIANAIP
-198 GGAGKIMAALKD
+198 GGAGKIMQALKD
-210 IGAYTGDFRDAMSKG
+210 MGAYTGDFRDAMAKG
-225 QISAEEFNQ
+225 KISAEDFNKAITQ
-234 ALLNLGFDEAAV
+234 LGFDEVAIK
-246 EAAQSADLFETAWG
+246 AAQSATTFEGAWG
-260 NLEASLNT
+260 NLEASLNKE
-268 QLTGALREVK
+268 LTGSLKEVK
-278 KPTTELI
+278 KPMTELI
-285 NALADG
+285 NAVADG

-349 KNFQQIAGFFGGID
+349 KNFQQIAGFFGGLD

-368 TSGSLGDFA
+368 ASGSVVDFA
-377 KGIPDAAKSLGSLK
+377 KGMPEAGKSLASLK
-391 TLPGE
+391 NLPGE

-402 QMSKRVAAARFEMT
+402 QMSKRVSAARFELT
-416 GVADG
+416 GVSDG
-421 FFGTL
+421 FFDTL

-437 SANGQISAG
+437 AANGKLSSG
-446 MGVLKNTMIRGAATT
+446 MGVLKGTVSQSASFVGRGFEGIAE
-461 GLAFDTVAAR
+461 R

-482 ASSIGGKIVGPLA
+482 ASSIGGKITGPLA
-495 PIGARVRAA
+495 PIGARVRGA
-504 FGPLG
+504 FAPLG

-514 VGSKLSGL
+514 FGEKLSG
-522 GSKLS
+522 
-527 DLAPK
+527 LAPK
-532 ASQSLGKLGS
+532 ASQSLGKLGGL
-542 IFAPGRMLKVL
+542 FAPGRMLKFL
-553 AFGGLAAAAFA
+553 SFGGLAAAAFA
-564 GIGAIVQQGGVELVG
+564 GIGAIVQQGGVELIG
-579 QISKTLQGLPG
+579 QISQTLQALPG

-609 GTSIVT
+609 GTNVVT
-615 MVVNAITQS
+615 MVINAVTQS
-624 MPQLSNAIGK
+624 MPQLSNAFGK
-634 VVPALVKGLSDALPV
+634 IVPALVKGLSDALPV
-649 LLPAVAQMITAIAT
+649 LLPAVAQMITAITT
-663 ALVENAPMLV
+663 ALVENAPMLI
-673 ESSLQLM
+673 ESGLQLL

-692 VLISAMPTL
+692 VLI
-701 IQTFMDGLL
+701 
-710 QGLPRLLEMGTKLL
+710 
-724 QSIIDG
+724 
-730 ISQTLPTLT
+730 
-739 AALPQ
+739 AALPT
-744 IIQTFMDGLLQAL
+744 IIQTFMDGFLQAL
-757 PQILAAGTQL
+757 PRILEMGTQL
-767 LQSIIDGILQAM
+767 LQSIIDGILQTLPA
-779 PTLIAMLPQIIT
+779 LIAMLPQIIT
-791 TIITG
+791 TIING
-796 LVQALPMIIQAGVGI
+796 LVQALPQIIQAGVGM

-860 TGIVQAIP
+860 TGLVQAIP

-891 IITAGI
+891 IISAGI

-918 AQVGSSIM
+918 AQVGSSIL
-926 SAVAGFPR
+926 SAVAGFPS
-934 MLFESGKKIIGGLI
+934 MLFESGKKIISGLI
-948 DGVKSM
+948 DGIKSM

-967 GIRNLLPFSPAKEG
+967 GIRNLFPFSPAKEG
-981 PFSGKG
+981 PFSGKQ
-987 WTLYSGMSIAEALA
+987 WTLYSGQSIVEALA
-1001 DGMHRRGHLFKEAV
+1001 DGALQKQHLFKAAI

-1031 GQVHALGAYSRASM
+1031 GQVNALGAYSRASM

-1096 IGISR
+1096 IGVSR

>member
-37 GSTSSWSSRLGE
+37 GSTSSWGSRLGE

-54 IGGALETIGKIGLGA
+54 IGGAIETIGKIGLGA
-69 ATAAVG
+69 TAAAVG
-75 GLGAALGAYIPE
+75 GIGAALGAYIPE

-102 KFAGVEPGK
+102 KFAGVDPGK
-111 IKELTASAQKYADRT
+111 IKDLTAAAQTYADKT
-126 IFDLQ
+126 IYDLQ
-131 DIQSVTSKL
+131 DIQSMTSKL
-140 AANSVKGFDKLAEA
+140 AANGVKGFDKLAEA
-154 AGNLTIAAGSGK
+154 AGNLTAAAGGGK
-166 VEFAQLGYALV
+166 NEFAAFGYAMV
-177 QINAAGKLMTQDW
+177 QVNAAGRLMTQDW
-190 NQVANAIP
+190 NQIANAIP
-198 GGAGKIMAALKD
+198 GGAGKIMQALKD
-210 IGAYTGDFRDAMSKG
+210 MGAYTGDFRDAMAKG
-225 QISAEEFNQ
+225 KISAEDFNKAITQ
-234 ALLNLGFDEAAV
+234 LGFDEVAIQ
-246 EAAQSADLFETAWG
+246 AAQSATTFEGAWG
-260 NLEASLNT
+260 NLEASLNKE
-268 QLTGALREVK
+268 LTGSLKEVK
-278 KPTTELI
+278 KPMTELI
-285 NALADG
+285 NAVADG

-349 KNFQQIAGFFGGID
+349 KNFQQIAGFFGGLD

-368 TSGSLGDFA
+368 ASGSIGDFA
-377 KGIPDAAKSLGSLK
+377 KGIPDAGKALASLK
-391 TLPGE
+391 NLPGE

-402 QMSKRVAAARFEMT
+402 QMSKRVTAARFELT
-416 GVADG
+416 GVSDG
-421 FFGTL
+421 FFDTL

-437 SANGQISAG
+437 SANGKLSAG
-446 MGVLKNTMIRGAATT
+446 MGVLKGTVMRSAATT

-471 MAPAV
+471 MAPSV

-482 ASSIGGKIVGPLA
+482 ASSIGGKIIGPIA

-504 FGPLG
+504 FTPLG

-514 VGSKLSGL
+514 L
-522 GSKLS
+522 GSKMS
-527 DLAPK
+527 SLAPK
-532 ASQSLGKLGS
+532 ITDSLGKIGGA
-542 IFAPGRMLKVL
+542 FAPGRMLKFL

-564 GIGAIVQQGGVELVG
+564 GIGAIVQQGGVELIG
-579 QISKTLQGLPG
+579 QISTTLQALPG

-609 GTSIVT
+609 GTNVVT
-615 MVVNAITQS
+615 MVINAITQS
-624 MPQLSNAIGK
+624 MPQLSNAFGK
-634 VVPALVKGLSDALPV
+634 IVPALVKGLSDALPV
-649 LLPAVAQMITAIAT
+649 LLPAVAQMLTAITT
-663 ALVENAPMLV
+663 ALVENAPMLI
-673 ESSLQLM
+673 ESGLQLL

-692 VLISAMPTL
+692 VLISALPQIIT
-701 IQTFMDGLL
+701 TFMDG
-710 QGLPRLLEMGTKLL
+710 
-724 QSIIDG
+724 
-730 ISQTLPTLT
+730 
-739 AALPQ
+739 
-744 IIQTFMDGLLQAL
+744 FLQAL
-757 PQILAAGTQL
+757 PRILEMGTQL
-767 LQSIIDGILQAM
+767 LQSIIDGILQTL

-796 LVQALPMIIQAGVGI
+796 LVQALPQIIQAGIGM

-860 TGIVQAIP
+860 TGLVQAIP

-883 TLVQNIPR
+883 TLVQNIPK
-891 IITAGI
+891 IISAGI

-934 MLFESGKKIIGGLI
+934 MLFESGKKIISGLI
-948 DGVKSM
+948 DGIKSM

-987 WTLYSGMSIAEALA
+987 WTLYSGQSIVEALA
-1001 DGMHRRGHLFKEAV
+1001 DGALQKQHLFKAAI

-1031 GQVHALGAYSRASM
+1031 GQVSALGAYSRASM

-1096 IGISR
+1096 IGVSR

>member
-37 GSTSSWSSRLGE
+37 GSTSSWGSRLGE

-54 IGGALETIGKIGLGA
+54 IGGAIETIGKIGLGA
-69 ATAAVG
+69 TAAAVG
-75 GLGAALGAYIPE
+75 GIGAALGAYIPE

-111 IKELTASAQKYADRT
+111 IKDLTAAAQTYADKT
-126 IFDLQ
+126 IYDLQ
-131 DIQSVTSKL
+131 DIQSMTSKL
-140 AANSVKGFDKLAEA
+140 AANGVKGFDKLAEA
-154 AGNLTIAAGSGK
+154 AGNLTAAAGGGK
-166 VEFAQLGYALV
+166 NEFAAFGYAMV
-177 QINAAGKLMTQDW
+177 QVNAAGRLMTQDW
-190 NQVANAIP
+190 NQIANAIP
-198 GGAGKIMAALKD
+198 GGAGKIMQALKD
-210 IGAYTGDFRDAMSKG
+210 MGAYTGDFRDAMAKG
-225 QISAEEFNQ
+225 KISAEDFNKAITQ
-234 ALLNLGFDEAAV
+234 LGFDEVAIQ
-246 EAAQSADLFETAWG
+246 AAQSATTFEGAWG
-260 NLEASLNT
+260 NLEASLNKE
-268 QLTGALREVK
+268 LTGSLREVK
-278 KPTTELI
+278 KPMTELI
-285 NALADG
+285 NAVADG

-349 KNFQQIAGFFGGID
+349 KNFQQIAGFFGGLD
-363 GALGK
+363 SALGK
-368 TSGSLGDFA
+368 SAGSIGDFA
-377 KGIPDAAKSLGSLK
+377 KGIPDAAKTLGSLK
-391 TLPGE
+391 NLPGE

-402 QMSKRVAAARFEMT
+402 QMSKRVTAARFELT
-416 GVADG
+416 GVSDG
-421 FFGTL
+421 FFDTL

-437 SANGQISAG
+437 AANGKLSAG
-446 MGVLKNTMIRGAATT
+446 MGVLKGTVMRSAATT

-471 MAPAV
+471 MSPAV

-482 ASSIGGKIVGPLA
+482 ASSIGDKIVGPLA

-504 FGPLG
+504 FAPLG

-514 VGSKLSGL
+514 L
-522 GSKLS
+522 GSKMS
-527 DLAPK
+527 SLAPK
-532 ASQSLGKLGS
+532 ITDSLGKIGGA
-542 IFAPGRMLKVL
+542 FAPGRMLKFL

-564 GIGAIVQQGGVELVG
+564 GIGAIVQQGGVELIG
-579 QISKTLQGLPG
+579 QISTALRGLPTLISVYG
-590 QIALYGE
+590 EQIAR
-597 KIAQALPEALAT
+597 ALPEALAT
-609 GTSIVT
+609 GTNVVT
-615 MVVNAITQS
+615 MVINAITQS
-624 MPQLSNAIGK
+624 MPQLSNAVGK
-634 VVPALVKGLSDALPV
+634 IVPALVKGLSDALPV
-649 LLPAVAQMITAIAT
+649 LLPAVAQMITAITT
-663 ALVENAPMLV
+663 ALVENAPMLI
-673 ESSLQLM
+673 ESGLQLL

-692 VLISAMPTL
+692 VLI
-701 IQTFMDGLL
+701 
-710 QGLPRLLEMGTKLL
+710 
-724 QSIIDG
+724 
-730 ISQTLPTLT
+730 

-744 IIQTFMDGLLQAL
+744 IITTFMDGFLQAL
-757 PQILAAGTQL
+757 PRILEMGTQL
-767 LQSIIDGILQAM
+767 LQSIIDGILQTLPA
-779 PTLIAMLPQIIT
+779 LIAMLPQIIT

-796 LVQALPMIIQAGVGI
+796 LVQALPQIIQAGVGM

-860 TGIVQAIP
+860 TGLVQAIP

-891 IITAGI
+891 IISAGI

-910 IPQIGSAI
+910 IPQIGGAI
-918 AQVGSSIM
+918 AQVGSSIL

-954 FSSAKN
+954 FSAAKN

-1001 DGMHRRGHLFKEAV
+1001 DGMQRRSHLFKEAV
-1015 AETMAA
+1015 AETLAE

-1031 GQVHALGAYSRASM
+1031 GQLNAVGAYRRASM

>member
-37 GSTSSWSSRLGE
+37 GSTSSWGSRLGE

-54 IGGALETIGKIGLGA
+54 IGGAIETIGKIGLGA
-69 ATAAVG
+69 TAAAVG
-75 GLGAALGAYIPE
+75 GIGAALGAYVPE

-102 KFAGVEPGK
+102 RFAGVDPGK
-111 IKELTASAQKYADRT
+111 IKDLTAAAQTYADKT
-126 IFDLQ
+126 IYDLQ
-131 DIQSVTSKL
+131 DIQSMTSKL
-140 AANSVKGFDKLAEA
+140 AANGVKGFDKLAEA
-154 AGNLTIAAGSGK
+154 AGNLTAAAGGGK
-166 VEFAQLGYALV
+166 NEFAAFGYAMV
-177 QINAAGKLMTQDW
+177 QVNAAGRLMTQDW
-190 NQVANAIP
+190 NQIANAIP
-198 GGAGKIMAALKD
+198 GGAGKIMQALKD
-210 IGAYTGDFRDAMSKG
+210 MGAYTGDFRDAMAKG
-225 QISAEEFNQ
+225 KISAEDFNKAITQ
-234 ALLNLGFDEAAV
+234 LGFDEVAIK
-246 EAAQSADLFETAWG
+246 AAQSATTFEGAWG
-260 NLEASLNT
+260 NLEASLNKE
-268 QLTGALREVK
+268 LTGALREVK
-278 KPTTELI
+278 KPMTELI
-285 NALADG
+285 NAVADN

-349 KNFQQIAGFFGGID
+349 KNFQQISGFFGGID

-368 TSGSLGDFA
+368 ASGSIGGFA

-391 TLPGE
+391 NLPGE

-402 QMSKRVAAARFEMT
+402 QMSKRVTAARFELT
-416 GVADG
+416 GVSDG
-421 FFGTL
+421 FFDTL

-437 SANGQISAG
+437 AANGKLSSG
-446 MGVLKNTMIRGAATT
+446 MGVLKGTVSQSASFVGRGFE
-461 GLAFDTVAAR
+461 GVAER

-482 ASSIGGKIVGPLA
+482 ASSIGGKITGPLA
-495 PIGARVRAA
+495 PIGARVRGA
-504 FGPLG
+504 FAPLG

-514 VGSKLSGL
+514 FGAKLSG
-522 GSKLS
+522 
-527 DLAPK
+527 LAPK
-532 ASQSLGKLGS
+532 ASQSLGKLGGL
-542 IFAPGRMLKVL
+542 FAPGRMLKFL
-553 AFGGLAAAAFA
+553 SFGGLAAAAFA
-564 GIGAIVQQGGVELVG
+564 GIGAIVQQGGVELVA
-579 QISKTLQGLPG
+579 QIGKTLQGLPG
-590 QIALYGE
+590 QIALYGD

-609 GTSIVT
+609 GTNIVT
-615 MVVNAITQS
+615 MVINAITQS
-624 MPQLSNAIGK
+624 MPQLSNAFGK
-634 VVPALVKGLSDALPV
+634 IVPALVKGLSDALPV
-649 LLPAVAQMITAIAT
+649 LLPAVAQMITAITT
-663 ALVENAPMLV
+663 ALVENAPMLI
-673 ESSLQLM
+673 ESGLQLL

-692 VLISAMPTL
+692 ILISALPQIIT
-701 IQTFMDGLL
+701 TFMNGLL
-710 QGLPRLLEMGTKLL
+710 QGLPRILEM
-724 QSIIDG
+724 
-730 ISQTLPTLT
+730 
-739 AALPQ
+739 
-744 IIQTFMDGLLQAL
+744 
-757 PQILAAGTQL
+757 GTQL
-767 LQSIIDGILQAM
+767 LQSIIDGILQTLPA
-779 PTLIAMLPQIIT
+779 LIAMLPQIIT
-791 TIITG
+791 TVING
-796 LVQALPMIIQAGVGI
+796 LVQALPQIIQAGVGM

-883 TLVQNIPR
+883 TLVQNIPK
-891 IITAGI
+891 IISAGI

-910 IPQIGSAI
+910 IPQIGGAI
-918 AQVGSSIM
+918 AQVGSSII

-934 MLFESGKKIIGGLI
+934 MLFESGKKIISGLI
-948 DGVKSM
+948 DGIKSM

-960 AVSGLLS
+960 AVSGFLS

-981 PFSGKG
+981 PFSGHG

-1001 DGMHRRGHLFKEAV
+1001 DGMQRRGHLFKEAV
-1015 AETMAA
+1015 ADTLAE

-1031 GQVHALGAYSRASM
+1031 GQLNAVGAYRRASM

>member
-37 GSTSSWSSRLGE
+37 GSTSSWGSRLGE

-54 IGGALETIGKIGLGA
+54 IGGAIETIGKIGLGA
-69 ATAAVG
+69 TAAAVG
-75 GLGAALGAYIPE
+75 GIGAALGAYIPE

-102 KFAGVEPGK
+102 KFAGVDPGK
-111 IKELTASAQKYADRT
+111 IKDLTAAAQSYADKT
-126 IFDLQ
+126 IYDLQ
-131 DIQSVTSKL
+131 DIQSMTSKL
-140 AANSVKGFDKLAEA
+140 AANGVKGFDKLAEA
-154 AGNLTIAAGSGK
+154 AGNLTAAAGGGK
-166 VEFAQLGYALV
+166 NEFAAFGYAMV
-177 QINAAGKLMTQDW
+177 QVNAAGRLMTQDW
-190 NQVANAIP
+190 NQIANAIP
-198 GGAGKIMAALKD
+198 GGAGKIMQALKD
-210 IGAYTGDFRDAMSKG
+210 MGAYTGDFRDAMAKG
-225 QISAEEFNQ
+225 KISAEDFNKAITQ
-234 ALLNLGFDEAAV
+234 LGFDEVAIK
-246 EAAQSADLFETAWG
+246 AAQSATTFEGAWG
-260 NLEASLNT
+260 NLEASLNKE
-268 QLTGALREVK
+268 LTGSLREVK
-278 KPTTELI
+278 KPMTELI
-285 NALADG
+285 NAVADN

-368 TSGSLGDFA
+368 ASGSVVDFA
-377 KGIPDAAKSLGSLK
+377 KGMPEAGKSLASLK
-391 TLPGE
+391 NLPGE

-402 QMSKRVAAARFEMT
+402 QMSKRVSAARFEMT
-416 GVADG
+416 GVSDG
-421 FFGTL
+421 FFDTL

-437 SANGQISAG
+437 AANGKLSSG
-446 MGVLKNTMIRGAATT
+446 MGVLKGTVSQSASFVGRGFE
-461 GLAFDTVAAR
+461 GVAER

-482 ASSIGGKIVGPLA
+482 ASSIGGKITGPLA
-495 PIGARVRAA
+495 PIGARVRGA
-504 FGPLG
+504 FAPLG

-514 VGSKLSGL
+514 FGAKLSG
-522 GSKLS
+522 
-527 DLAPK
+527 LAPK
-532 ASQSLGKLGS
+532 ASQSLGKLGGL
-542 IFAPGRMLKVL
+542 FAPGRMLKFL
-553 AFGGLAAAAFA
+553 SFGGLAAAAFA
-564 GIGAIVQQGGVELVG
+564 GIGAIVQQGGVELVA
-579 QISKTLQGLPG
+579 QIGKTLQGLPG

-609 GTSIVT
+609 GTNIVT
-615 MVVNAITQS
+615 MVINAITQS
-624 MPQLSNAIGK
+624 MPQLSNAFGK
-634 VVPALVKGLSDALPV
+634 IVPALVKGLSDALPV
-649 LLPAVAQMITAIAT
+649 LLPAVAQMLTAITT
-663 ALVENAPMLV
+663 ALVENAPMLI
-673 ESSLQLM
+673 ESGLM
-680 QGLVDGIFAALP
+680 LLQGLVDGIFAALP
-692 VLISAMPTL
+692 VLISALPQIIT
-701 IQTFMDGLL
+701 TFMNGLL
-710 QGLPRLLEMGTKLL
+710 QGLPRILEMGTKLL

-730 ISQTLPTLT
+730 ILQTLP
-739 AALPQ
+739 A
-744 IIQTFMDGLLQAL
+744 
-757 PQILAAGTQL
+757 
-767 LQSIIDGILQAM
+767 
-779 PTLIAMLPQIIT
+779 LIAMLPQIIT
-791 TIITG
+791 TVING
-796 LVQALPMIIQAGVGI
+796 LVQALPQIIQAGVGM

-835 TVVDTL
+835 TIVDTL
-841 LANLPMII
+841 LNNLPQII

-868 QLIAMLPQIIVTIVT
+868 QLIAMLPQIITTIVS
-883 TLVQNIPR
+883 TLVQNIPK
-891 IITAGI
+891 IISAGI

-910 IPQIGSAI
+910 IPQIGGAI

-934 MLFESGKKIIGGLI
+934 MLFESGKKIISGLI
-948 DGVKSM
+948 DGIKSM

-960 AVSGLLS
+960 AVSGFLS

-981 PFSGKG
+981 PFSGHG

-1001 DGMHRRGHLFKEAV
+1001 DGMQRRGHLFKEAV
-1015 AETMAA
+1015 ADTLAE

-1031 GQVHALGAYSRASM
+1031 GQLTAVGAYRRASM

>member
-37 GSTSSWSSRLGE
+37 GSTSSWGSRLGE

-54 IGGALETIGKIGLGA
+54 IGGAIETIGKIGLGA
-69 ATAAVG
+69 TAAAVG
-75 GLGAALGAYIPE
+75 GIGAALGAYIPE

-102 KFAGVEPGK
+102 KFAGVDPGK
-111 IKELTASAQKYADRT
+111 IKDLTAAAQTYADKT
-126 IFDLQ
+126 IYDLQ
-131 DIQSVTSKL
+131 DIQSMTSKL
-140 AANSVKGFDKLAEA
+140 AANGVKGFDKLAEA
-154 AGNLTIAAGSGK
+154 AGNLTAAAGGGK
-166 VEFAQLGYALV
+166 NEFAAFGYAMV
-177 QINAAGKLMTQDW
+177 QVNAAGRLMTQDW
-190 NQVANAIP
+190 NQIANAIP
-198 GGAGKIMAALKD
+198 GGAGKIMQALKD
-210 IGAYTGDFRDAMSKG
+210 MGAYTGDFRDAMAKG
-225 QISAEEFNQ
+225 KISAEDFNKAITQ
-234 ALLNLGFDEAAV
+234 LGFDEVAIK
-246 EAAQSADLFETAWG
+246 AAQSATTFEGAWG
-260 NLEASLNT
+260 NLEASLNKE
-268 QLTGALREVK
+268 LTGSLKEVK
-278 KPTTELI
+278 KPMTELI
-285 NALADG
+285 NAVADG

-349 KNFQQIAGFFGGID
+349 KNFQQIAGFFGGLD

-368 TSGSLGDFA
+368 ASGSVVDFA
-377 KGIPDAAKSLGSLK
+377 KGMPEAGKSLASLK
-391 TLPGE
+391 NLPGE

-402 QMSKRVAAARFEMT
+402 QMSKRVTAARFELT
-416 GVADG
+416 GVSDG
-421 FFGTL
+421 FFDTL

-437 SANGQISAG
+437 TANGKLSAG
-446 MGVLKNTMIRGAATT
+446 MGVLKNTMVRGAATT

-471 MAPAV
+471 MAPSV
-476 SRIGGV
+476 SRIGSV
-482 ASSIGGKIVGPLA
+482 ASSIGGKIIGPIA

-504 FGPLG
+504 FAPLG

-514 VGSKLSGL
+514 L
-522 GSKLS
+522 GSKMS
-527 DLAPK
+527 SLAPK
-532 ASQSLGKLGS
+532 ISDSLGKIGGA
-542 IFAPGRMLKVL
+542 FAPGRMLKFL

-564 GIGAIVQQGGVELVG
+564 GIGAIVQQGGVELIG
-579 QISKTLQGLPG
+579 QISTTLQALPG

-609 GTSIVT
+609 GTNVVT
-615 MVVNAITQS
+615 MVINAVTQS
-624 MPQLSNAIGK
+624 MPQLSNAFGK
-634 VVPALVKGLSDALPV
+634 IVPALVKGLSDALPV
-649 LLPAVAQMITAIAT
+649 LLPAVAQMITAITT
-663 ALVENAPMLV
+663 ALVENAPMLI
-673 ESSLQLM
+673 ESGLM
-680 QGLVDGIFAALP
+680 LLQGLVDGIFAALP
-692 VLISAMPTL
+692 VLI
-701 IQTFMDGLL
+701 
-710 QGLPRLLEMGTKLL
+710 
-724 QSIIDG
+724 
-730 ISQTLPTLT
+730 
-739 AALPQ
+739 AALPT
-744 IIQTFMDGLLQAL
+744 IIQTFMDGFLQAL
-757 PQILAAGTQL
+757 PRILEMGTQL
-767 LQSIIDGILQAM
+767 LQSIIDGILQTLPA
-779 PTLIAMLPQIIT
+779 LIAMLPQIIT
-791 TIITG
+791 TVITG
-796 LVQALPMIIQAGVGI
+796 LVQALPQIIQAGVGM

-835 TVVDTL
+835 TIVDTL

-860 TGIVQAIP
+860 TGLVQAIP

-891 IITAGI
+891 IISAGI

-910 IPQIGSAI
+910 IPQIGGAI

-934 MLFESGKKIIGGLI
+934 MLFESGKKIIGGFI
-948 DGVKSM
+948 DGIKSM
-954 FSSAKN
+954 FASAKN

-987 WTLYSGMSIAEALA
+987 WTLYSGQSIVEALA
-1001 DGMHRRGHLFKEAV
+1001 DGALQKQHLFKAAI

-1031 GQVHALGAYSRASM
+1031 GQVNALGAYSRASM

-1079 VTGDALGSV
+1079 VTGEALGSV

-1096 IGISR
+1096 IGVSR

>member
-37 GSTSSWSSRLGE
+37 GSTSSWGSRLGE

-54 IGGALETIGKIGLGA
+54 VGGALETIGKIGLGA
-69 ATAAVG
+69 TAAAVG
-75 GLGAALGAYIPE
+75 GIGAALGAYIPE

-102 KFAGVEPGK
+102 KFAGVDPGK
-111 IKELTASAQKYADRT
+111 IKDLTAAAQTYADKT
-126 IFDLQ
+126 IYDLQ
-131 DIQSVTSKL
+131 DIQSMTSKL
-140 AANSVKGFDKLAEA
+140 AANGVKGFDKLAEA
-154 AGNLTIAAGSGK
+154 AGNLTAAAGGGK
-166 VEFAQLGYALV
+166 NEFSAFGYAMV
-177 QINAAGKLMTQDW
+177 QINAAGRLMTQDW

-210 IGAYTGDFRDAMSKG
+210 MGAYTGDFRDAMAKG
-225 QISAEEFNQ
+225 KISAEDFNKAIMQ
-234 ALLNLGFDEAAV
+234 LGFDEVAIK
-246 EAAQSADLFETAWG
+246 AAQSASTFEGAWG
-260 NLEASLNT
+260 NLEASLNKE
-268 QLTGALREVK
+268 LTASLREVK
-278 KPTTELI
+278 KPMTELI
-285 NALADG
+285 NAVADG

-349 KNFQQIAGFFGGID
+349 KNFQQISSFFGGLD

-368 TSGSLGDFA
+368 ASGSVVDFA
-377 KGIPDAAKSLGSLK
+377 KGVPEAGKSLASLK
-391 TLPGE
+391 NLPGE

-402 QMSKRVAAARFEMT
+402 QMSKRVTAARFELT
-416 GVADG
+416 GVSDG
-421 FFGTL
+421 FFDTL

-437 SANGQISAG
+437 SANGKLSAG
-446 MGVLKNTMIRGAATT
+446 MGVLKGTVSQSASFVGRGFE
-461 GLAFDTVAAR
+461 GVAER
-471 MAPAV
+471 MAPSV

-482 ASSIGGKIVGPLA
+482 ASSIGGKITGPLA

-504 FGPLG
+504 FAPLG

-514 VGSKLSGL
+514 L
-522 GSKLS
+522 GSKMS
-527 DLAPK
+527 GIAPK
-532 ASQSLGKLGS
+532 ISDSLGKIGGA
-542 IFAPGRMLKVL
+542 FAPGKMLKFL

-579 QISKTLQGLPG
+579 KIGQTLQALPG

-609 GTSIVT
+609 GTNVVT
-615 MVVNAITQS
+615 MVINAVTQS
-624 MPQLSNAIGK
+624 MPQLSNAFGK
-634 VVPALVKGLSDALPV
+634 IVPALVKGLSDALPV
-649 LLPAVAQMITAIAT
+649 LLPAVAQMITAITT
-663 ALVENAPMLV
+663 ALVENAPMLI
-673 ESSLQLM
+673 ESGLQLL

-692 VLISAMPTL
+692 VLI
-701 IQTFMDGLL
+701 
-710 QGLPRLLEMGTKLL
+710 
-724 QSIIDG
+724 
-730 ISQTLPTLT
+730 
-739 AALPQ
+739 AALPT
-744 IIQTFMDGLLQAL
+744 IIQTFMDGFLQAL
-757 PQILAAGTQL
+757 PRILEMGTQL
-767 LQSIIDGILQAM
+767 LQSIIDGILQTLPA
-779 PTLIAMLPQIIT
+779 LIAMLPQIIT
-791 TIITG
+791 TVING
-796 LVQALPMIIQAGVGI
+796 LVQALPQIIQAGVGM

-860 TGIVQAIP
+860 TGLVQAIP

-883 TLVQNIPR
+883 TLVQNIPK
-891 IITAGI
+891 IISAGI

-910 IPQIGSAI
+910 IPQIGGAI

-934 MLFESGKKIIGGLI
+934 MLFESGKKIISGLI
-948 DGVKSM
+948 DGIKSM

-981 PFSGKG
+981 PFSGHG

-1001 DGMHRRGHLFKEAV
+1001 DGMQRRGHLFKEAV
-1015 AETMAA
+1015 ADTMAA

-1031 GQVHALGAYSRASM
+1031 GQVNALGAYSRASM

-1096 IGISR
+1096 IGVSR

>member
-37 GSTSSWSSRLGE
+37 GSTSSWGSRLGE

-54 IGGALETIGKIGLGA
+54 IGGAIETIGKIGLGA
-69 ATAAVG
+69 TAAAVG
-75 GLGAALGAYIPE
+75 GIGAALGAYIPE

-102 KFAGVEPGK
+102 RFAGVDPGK
-111 IKELTASAQKYADRT
+111 IKDLTAAAQTYADKT
-126 IFDLQ
+126 IYDLQ
-131 DIQSVTSKL
+131 DIQSMTSKL
-140 AANSVKGFDKLAEA
+140 AANGVKGFDKLAEA
-154 AGNLTIAAGSGK
+154 AGNLTAAAGGGK
-166 VEFAQLGYALV
+166 NEFAAFGYAMV
-177 QINAAGKLMTQDW
+177 QVNAAGRLMTQDW
-190 NQVANAIP
+190 NQIANAIP
-198 GGAGKIMAALKD
+198 GGAGKIMQALKD
-210 IGAYTGDFRDAMSKG
+210 MGAYTGDFRDAMAKG
-225 QISAEEFNQ
+225 KISAEDFNKAITQ
-234 ALLNLGFDEAAV
+234 LGFDEVAIK
-246 EAAQSADLFETAWG
+246 AAQSATTFEGAWG
-260 NLEASLNT
+260 NLEASLNKE
-268 QLTGALREVK
+268 LTGSLKEVK
-278 KPTTELI
+278 KPMTELI
-285 NALADG
+285 NAVADG

-349 KNFQQIAGFFGGID
+349 KNFQQIAGFFGGLD

-368 TSGSLGDFA
+368 ASGSVVDFA
-377 KGIPDAAKSLGSLK
+377 KGMPEAGKSLASLK
-391 TLPGE
+391 NLPGE

-402 QMSKRVAAARFEMT
+402 QMSKRVSAARFELT
-416 GVADG
+416 GVSDG
-421 FFGTL
+421 FFDTL

-437 SANGQISAG
+437 AANGKLSSG
-446 MGVLKNTMIRGAATT
+446 MGVLKGTVSQSASFVGRGFEGIAE
-461 GLAFDTVAAR
+461 R

-482 ASSIGGKIVGPLA
+482 ASSIGGKITGPLA
-495 PIGARVRAA
+495 PIGARVRGA
-504 FGPLG
+504 FAPLG

-514 VGSKLSGL
+514 FGEKLSG
-522 GSKLS
+522 
-527 DLAPK
+527 LAPK
-532 ASQSLGKLGS
+532 ASQSLGKLGGL
-542 IFAPGRMLKVL
+542 FAPGRMLKFL
-553 AFGGLAAAAFA
+553 SFGGLAAAAFA
-564 GIGAIVQQGGVELVG
+564 GIGAIVQQGGVELIG
-579 QISKTLQGLPG
+579 QISQTLQALPG

-609 GTSIVT
+609 GTNVVT
-615 MVVNAITQS
+615 MVINAVTQS
-624 MPQLSNAIGK
+624 MPQLSNAFGK
-634 VVPALVKGLSDALPV
+634 IVPALVKGLSDALPV
-649 LLPAVAQMITAIAT
+649 LLPAVAQMITAITT
-663 ALVENAPMLV
+663 ALVENAPMLI
-673 ESSLQLM
+673 ESGLQLL

-692 VLISAMPTL
+692 VLI
-701 IQTFMDGLL
+701 
-710 QGLPRLLEMGTKLL
+710 
-724 QSIIDG
+724 
-730 ISQTLPTLT
+730 
-739 AALPQ
+739 AALPT
-744 IIQTFMDGLLQAL
+744 IIQTFMDGFLQAL
-757 PQILAAGTQL
+757 PRILEMGTQL
-767 LQSIIDGILQAM
+767 LQSIIDGILQTLPA
-779 PTLIAMLPQIIT
+779 LIAMLPQIIT
-791 TIITG
+791 TVING
-796 LVQALPMIIQAGVGI
+796 LVQALPQIIQAGVGM

-860 TGIVQAIP
+860 TGLVQAIP

-883 TLVQNIPR
+883 TLVQNIPK
-891 IITAGI
+891 IISAGI

-910 IPQIGSAI
+910 IPQIGGAI

-934 MLFESGKKIIGGLI
+934 MLFESGKKIISGLI
-948 DGVKSM
+948 DGIKSM

-987 WTLYSGMSIAEALA
+987 WTLYSGQSIVEALA
-1001 DGMHRRGHLFKEAV
+1001 DGALQKQHLFKAAI

-1031 GQVHALGAYSRASM
+1031 GQVSALGAYSRASM

-1096 IGISR
+1096 IGVSR

>member
-1 MAEAGADLGS
+1 
-11 AWLNVVPSFNGMKR
+11 MKR

-37 GSTSSWSSRLGE
+37 GSTSSWGSRLGE

-54 IGGALETIGKIGLGA
+54 IGGAIETIGKIGLGA
-69 ATAAVG
+69 TAAAVG
-75 GLGAALGAYIPE
+75 GIGAALGAYIPE

-102 KFAGVEPGK
+102 KFAGVDPGK
-111 IKELTASAQKYADRT
+111 IKDLTAAAQTYADKT
-126 IFDLQ
+126 IYDLQ
-131 DIQSVTSKL
+131 DIQSMTSKL
-140 AANSVKGFDKLAEA
+140 AANGVKNFDKLAEA
-154 AGNLTIAAGSGK
+154 AGNLTAAAGGGK
-166 VEFAQLGYALV
+166 NEFAAFGYAMV

-198 GGAGKIMAALKD
+198 GGAGKIMQALKD
-210 IGAYTGDFRDAMSKG
+210 MGAYTGDFRDAMSKG
-225 QISAEEFNQ
+225 KISAEDFNK
-234 ALLNLGFDEAAV
+234 AIMSLGFDEVAIK
-246 EAAQSADLFETAWG
+246 AAQSATTFEGAWG
-260 NLEASLNT
+260 NLEASLNKE
-268 QLTGALREVK
+268 LTGALREVK
-278 KPTTELI
+278 KPMTELI
-285 NALADG
+285 NAVADN

-349 KNFQQIAGFFGGID
+349 KNFQQISGFFGGID
-363 GALGK
+363 GAMGK
-368 TSGSLGDFA
+368 ASGSIGGFA

-391 TLPGE
+391 NLPGE

-402 QMSKRVAAARFEMT
+402 QMSKRVTAARFELT
-416 GVADG
+416 GVSDG
-421 FFGTL
+421 FFDTL

-437 SANGQISAG
+437 AANGKLSSG
-446 MGVLKNTMIRGAATT
+446 MGVLKGTVSQSASFVGRGFE
-461 GLAFDTVAAR
+461 GVAER

-482 ASSIGGKIVGPLA
+482 ASSIGGKITGPLA
-495 PIGARVRAA
+495 PIGARVRGA
-504 FGPLG
+504 FAPLG

-514 VGSKLSGL
+514 FGAKLSG
-522 GSKLS
+522 
-527 DLAPK
+527 LAPK
-532 ASQSLGKLGS
+532 ASQSLGKLGGL
-542 IFAPGRMLKVL
+542 FAPGRMLKFL
-553 AFGGLAAAAFA
+553 SFGGLAAAAFA
-564 GIGAIVQQGGVELVG
+564 GIGAIVQQGGVELVA
-579 QISKTLQGLPG
+579 QIGKTLQGLPG
-590 QIALYGE
+590 QIALYGD

-609 GTSIVT
+609 GTNIVT
-615 MVVNAITQS
+615 MVINAITQS
-624 MPQLSNAIGK
+624 MPQLSNAFGK
-634 VVPALVKGLSDALPV
+634 IVPALVKGLSDALPV
-649 LLPAVAQMITAIAT
+649 LLPAVAQMITAITT
-663 ALVENAPMLV
+663 ALVENAPMLI
-673 ESSLQLM
+673 ESGLQLL

-692 VLISAMPTL
+692 ILISALPQIIT
-701 IQTFMDGLL
+701 TFMNGLL
-710 QGLPRLLEMGTKLL
+710 QGLPRILEM
-724 QSIIDG
+724 
-730 ISQTLPTLT
+730 
-739 AALPQ
+739 
-744 IIQTFMDGLLQAL
+744 
-757 PQILAAGTQL
+757 GTQL
-767 LQSIIDGILQAM
+767 LQSIIDGILQTLPA
-779 PTLIAMLPQIIT
+779 LIAMLPQIIT
-791 TIITG
+791 TVING
-796 LVQALPMIIQAGVGI
+796 LVQALPQIIQAGVGM

-883 TLVQNIPR
+883 TLVQNIPK
-891 IITAGI
+891 IISAGI

-910 IPQIGSAI
+910 IPQIGGAI
-918 AQVGSSIM
+918 AQVGSSII

-934 MLFESGKKIIGGLI
+934 MLFESGKKIISGLI
-948 DGVKSM
+948 DGIKSM

-960 AVSGLLS
+960 AVSGFLS

-981 PFSGKG
+981 PFSGHG

-1001 DGMHRRGHLFKEAV
+1001 DGMQRRGHLFKEAV
-1015 AETMAA
+1015 ADTLAE

-1031 GQVHALGAYSRASM
+1031 GQLNAVGAYRRASM